1 MATILDIDLTNSPF
15 NSYDFFSNKKIA
27 AGTVET
33 EDMKKGQHKT
43 TVEMVDINAYD
54 YGIIDVG
61 MVQFD
66 DTLPYTK
73 KVETAQLRIEYYK
86 TELEDAKSWVDAL
99 QSEINKVNSELAE
112 YKDQYEEAKK
122 QDPHSDLTKNLKQ
135 IIKNCKEDLND
146 LNTDYSKYKKITQT
160 HPKLIKAYT
169 KFLND
174 LIKYGGKKT
183 ITRIEEFGS
192 TEEAEQVDLDNLDI
206 NQAPGMAISG
216 AITEAVTQYLEVTI
230 QSLIA
235 GGASNLMNNL
245 GINQETLGI
254 AKSILNLMDSALF
267 NITGIIKMFPKN
279 IQMLPSAKVAIGS
292 ICTSLKDIYI
302 AIYNDLENEYYETIN
317 DAITNLPSM
326 QEVLKD
332 ALNLLMNTIW
342 IMINEQ
348 CIKYTG
354 HTLPELYYMCSDYIH
369 KYKAWKEARKEKKRR
384 KKEKKEQ
391 EKREKEKEKET
402 GIQHSSGNTV
412 STKINVDIDPDI
424 IKQSLMDELARAS
437 DLIYNS
443 FIIIQIKDSI
453 DEIKMLISQFNNV
466 DLDVLS
472 EGIDSFEDFMNM
484 LIEMGIDSDG
494 AVISL
499 EKAIQDGINQ
509 FSGNLTSL
517 QNQIKEQAISSGL
530 NIASDIVSNTKISKE
545 IKTEHLYDFTN
556 DLNTFTMTLNIY
568 ADPTT
573 KKAKKQLTKVLS
585 NAHQKDGTKIFDSSS
600 VLSIINAID
609 EGYVMRKDQTI
620 ELLEFTFKIHFEL
633 EGFNKT
639 LSEQINAI
647 DEANRIAQ
655 DAAKKKEADEA
666 ISKFEL
672 GIVEEEYTGDPT
684 KATKRPTFQLV
695 HELFSILKEIFP
707 QLKVILKLIRNYKI
721 NKAKVEANASGNLLG
736 MVKVIAAINK
746 LFKKAHKS
754 KTNFYTVRSLKLYD
768 YITNSITSI
777 GTNVEINIGIPD
789 TRKLYLYLK
798 NAKSNYEI
806 IKQDLPTILYI
817 DQDAITEQRNVMK
830 KDLDKAGNYFND
842 ASLFV
847 QYPDSKYQDGTLL
860 GLDKVED
867 ADTEIYYSDSS
878 LPLYGSQILRCYG
891 KDYDLYT

>member
-1 MATILDIDLTNSPF
+1 MATILDIDLTNSPGS
-15 NSYDFFSNKKIA
+15 SYDFFSNKKMS

-33 EDMKKGQHKT
+33 VDMKQGQHKT

-61 MVQFD
+61 IVQFD

-73 KVETAQLRIEYYK
+73 KVETAQVRIEYYK
-86 TELEDAKSWVDAL
+86 TELKDAESWVNAL
-99 QSEINKVNSELAE
+99 QTEINKVNSELTE
-112 YKDQYEEAKK
+112 YQDQYEEAKK
-122 QDPHSDLTKNLKQ
+122 QDPHSALTTNLKQ
-135 IIKNCKEDLND
+135 IVKNYKEQLND
-146 LNTDYSKYKKITQT
+146 LNTEFSKYKKITQT

-169 KFLND
+169 NFFND
-174 LIKYGGKKT
+174 LTKYGEKKA
-183 ITRIEEFGS
+183 ITRVDEFGNV
-192 TEEAEQVDLDNLDI
+192 EEAEQVDLDNLDI

-216 AITEAVTQYLEVTI
+216 AITDAVTQYLEVTI

-235 GGASNLMNNL
+235 GGASNLMNSL
-245 GINQETLGI
+245 GINQETLGM
-254 AKSILNLMDSALF
+254 AQSILNLMDSTLF

-279 IQMLPSAKVAIGS
+279 IQMVPSAKIAMSS
-292 ICTSLKDIYI
+292 ICTSLKDMYQAIYI
-302 AIYNDLENEYYETIN
+302 DLENQYYETIN
-317 DAITNLPSM
+317 DAITNLPTM
-326 QEVLKD
+326 QEALKD
-332 ALNLLMNTIW
+332 AQVLLMNTIW
-342 IMINEQ
+342 VMINEQ
-348 CIKYTG
+348 CVKYTG
-354 HTLPELYYMCSDYIH
+354 YTLPELYYMCSDYIH
-369 KYKAWKEARKEKKRR
+369 KYKAWKEARKEQKRR
-384 KKEKKEQ
+384 KKEKEEQ
-391 EKREKEKEKET
+391 EKET
-402 GIQHSSGNTV
+402 GIQHSSGGTI
-412 STKINVDIDPDI
+412 SSKINVDVDPDI

-453 DEIKMLISQFNNV
+453 DEIKMLIDQFNNV

-472 EGIDSFEDFMNM
+472 DGIDSFEDFMDM
-484 LIEMGIDSDG
+484 LVEMGLDSDG

-517 QNQIKEQAISSGL
+517 QNQIEAQAISSGL
-530 NIASDIVSNTKISKE
+530 RIASDIASNTTISTE
-545 IKTEHLYDFTN
+545 IKAEHLYDFTN

-585 NAHQKDGTKIFDSSS
+585 NAHQKDGTKIFDASS

-633 EGFNKT
+633 DGFNKT
-639 LSEQINAI
+639 LQEQKDAI

-655 DAAKKKEADEA
+655 ETAKKKEAEEA

-684 KATKRPTFQLV
+684 KATQRPTFQLV

-736 MVKVIAAINK
+736 MIKVIAAINK

-777 GTNVEINIGIPD
+777 GTNIEINIGIPD

-798 NAKSNYEI
+798 NTKSNYEI

-817 DQDAITEQRNVMK
+817 DQDAITEQRNAMK
-830 KDLDKAGNYFND
+830 KDLDKAGNYFDD

>member
-1 MATILDIDLTNSPF
+1 MATILDIDLTNSPG
-15 NSYDFFSNKKIA
+15 NSYDFFSNKKMS

-61 MVQFD
+61 IVQFD
-66 DTLPYTK
+66 DTLPYSK
-73 KVETAQLRIEYYK
+73 KVETSKLRIEYYK
-86 TELEDAKSWVDAL
+86 TELKDAESWVNAL
-99 QSEINKVNSELAE
+99 QTEINKVNSELTE
-112 YKDQYEEAKK
+112 YQDQYEEAKK
-122 QDPHSDLTKNLKQ
+122 QDPHSALTTNLKQ
-135 IIKNCKEDLND
+135 IVKNYKEQLND
-146 LNTDYSKYKKITQT
+146 LNIEFSKYKKITQT

-169 KFLND
+169 NFYND
-174 LIKYGGKKT
+174 LTKYGEKKA
-183 ITRIEEFGS
+183 ITRVDEFGNV
-192 TEEAEQVDLDNLDI
+192 EEAEKVDLDNLDI
-206 NQAPGMAISG
+206 NQAPGMEISG
-216 AITEAVTQYLEVTI
+216 AITDAVTQYLEVTI

-245 GINQETLGI
+245 GINQETLGM
-254 AKSILNLMDSALF
+254 AQSILNLMDSTLF

-279 IQMLPSAKVAIGS
+279 IQMLPSAKIAIGS
-292 ICTSLKDIYI
+292 ICTSLKDMYI

-317 DAITNLPSM
+317 DAITNLPSI

-332 ALNLLMNTIW
+332 AQELLMNTIW
-342 IMINEQ
+342 VMINEQ

-354 HTLPELYYMCSDYIH
+354 YTLPELYYMCSDYIH
-369 KYKAWKEARKEKKRR
+369 KYKAWKEARKEQKRR
-384 KKEKKEQ
+384 KKEQEEQ
-391 EKREKEKEKET
+391 EKET
-402 GIQHSSGNTV
+402 GIQHSSGGTV
-412 STKINVDIDPDI
+412 SSKINVDVDPDI
-424 IKQSLMDELARAS
+424 IKQSLMDELSHAS

-466 DLDVLS
+466 DLDVLTD
-472 EGIDSFEDFMNM
+472 GIDSFEDFMDM
-484 LIEMGIDSDG
+484 LVEMGLDSDG

-517 QNQIKEQAISSGL
+517 QNQIKAQAISSGL
-530 NIASDIVSNTKISKE
+530 HIAADIVSNTTVSTERKA
-545 IKTEHLYDFTN
+545 EHLYDFTN

-633 EGFNKT
+633 DGFNKT
-639 LSEQINAI
+639 LNEQINAI

-655 DAAKKKEADEA
+655 ETAKKKEAEEA

-736 MVKVIAAINK
+736 MIKVIAAINK

-806 IKQDLPTILYI
+806 IKQGLPTILYI
-817 DQDAITEQRNVMK
+817 DQDAITEQRNAMK
-830 KDLDKAGNYFND
+830 KDLDKAGNYFDD

-847 QYPDSKYQDGTLL
+847 QYPDPKYQDGTLL

>member
-61 MVQFD
+61 IVQFD
-66 DTLPYTK
+66 DTLPYSK
-73 KVETAQLRIEYYK
+73 KVETSKLRIEYYK
-86 TELEDAKSWVDAL
+86 TELKDAESWVNAL
-99 QSEINKVNSELAE
+99 QTEINKVNSELTE
-112 YKDQYEEAKK
+112 YQDQYEEAKK
-122 QDPHSDLTKNLKQ
+122 QDPHSALTTNLKQ
-135 IIKNCKEDLND
+135 IVKNYKEQLND
-146 LNTDYSKYKKITQT
+146 LNTEFLKYKKITQT

-169 KFLND
+169 NFYND
-174 LIKYGGKKT
+174 LTKYGEKKA
-183 ITRIEEFGS
+183 ITRVDEFGNV
-192 TEEAEQVDLDNLDI
+192 EEAEKVDLDNLDI
-206 NQAPGMAISG
+206 NQAPGMEISG
-216 AITEAVTQYLEVTI
+216 AITDAVTQYLEVTI

-245 GINQETLGI
+245 GINQETLGM
-254 AKSILNLMDSALF
+254 AQSILNLMDSTLF

-279 IQMLPSAKVAIGS
+279 IQMLPSAKIAIGS
-292 ICTSLKDIYI
+292 ICTSLKDMYI

-317 DAITNLPSM
+317 DAITNLPSI

-332 ALNLLMNTIW
+332 AQELLMNTIW
-342 IMINEQ
+342 VMINEQ

-354 HTLPELYYMCSDYIH
+354 YTLPELYYMCSDYIH
-369 KYKAWKEARKEKKRR
+369 KYKAWKEARKEQKRR
-384 KKEKKEQ
+384 KKEQEEQ
-391 EKREKEKEKET
+391 EKET
-402 GIQHSSGNTV
+402 GIQHSSGGTV
-412 STKINVDIDPDI
+412 SSKINVDVDPDI
-424 IKQSLMDELARAS
+424 IKQSLMDELSRAS

-466 DLDVLS
+466 DLDVLTD
-472 EGIDSFEDFMNM
+472 GIDSFEDFMDM
-484 LIEMGIDSDG
+484 LVEMGLDSDG

-517 QNQIKEQAISSGL
+517 QNQIEAQAISSGL
-530 NIASDIVSNTKISKE
+530 HIAADVVSNTTVSTE
-545 IKTEHLYDFTN
+545 IKAEHLYDFTN

-633 EGFNKT
+633 DGFNKT
-639 LSEQINAI
+639 LNEQINAI

-655 DAAKKKEADEA
+655 ETAKKKEAEEA

-736 MVKVIAAINK
+736 MIKVIAAINK

-817 DQDAITEQRNVMK
+817 DQDAITEQRNAMK
-830 KDLDKAGNYFND
+830 KDLDKAGNYFDD

>member
-1 MATILDIDLTNSPF
+1 MATILDIDLTNSPG
-15 NSYDFFSNKKIA
+15 NSYDFFSNKKMS

-61 MVQFD
+61 IVQFD
-66 DTLPYTK
+66 DTLPYAK

-86 TELEDAKSWVDAL
+86 TELKDAESWVNAL
-99 QSEINKVNSELAE
+99 QTEINKVNSELTE
-112 YKDQYEEAKK
+112 YQDQYEEAKK
-122 QDPHSDLTKNLKQ
+122 QVPHSALTTNLKQ
-135 IIKNCKEDLND
+135 IIKNYKEQLTD
-146 LNTDYSKYKKITQT
+146 LNTEFSKYKKITQT

-169 KFLND
+169 NFYND
-174 LIKYGGKKT
+174 LTKYGEKKA
-183 ITRIEEFGS
+183 ITKVDEFGNV
-192 TEEAEQVDLDNLDI
+192 EEAEQVDLDNLDI
-206 NQAPGMAISG
+206 NQAPGMEISG
-216 AITEAVTQYLEVTI
+216 AITDAVTQYLEVTI

-245 GINQETLGI
+245 GINQETLGM
-254 AKSILNLMDSALF
+254 AQSILNLMDSTLF

-279 IQMLPSAKVAIGS
+279 IQMLPSAKIAIGS
-292 ICTSLKDIYI
+292 ICTSLKDMYI

-326 QEVLKD
+326 QEALKD
-332 ALNLLMNTIW
+332 AQVLLMNTIW
-342 IMINEQ
+342 VMINEQ

-354 HTLPELYYMCSDYIH
+354 YTLPELYYMCSDYIH
-369 KYKAWKEARKEKKRR
+369 KYKAWKEARKEQKRR
-384 KKEKKEQ
+384 KKEQEEQ
-391 EKREKEKEKET
+391 EKET
-402 GIQHSSGNTV
+402 GIQHSSGSTV
-412 STKINVDIDPDI
+412 SSKINVDVDPDI
-424 IKQSLMDELARAS
+424 IKQSLMDELSRAS

-466 DLDVLS
+466 DLDVLTD
-472 EGIDSFEDFMNM
+472 GIDSFEDFMDM
-484 LIEMGIDSDG
+484 LVEMGLDSDG

-517 QNQIKEQAISSGL
+517 QNQIEAQAISSGL
-530 NIASDIVSNTKISKE
+530 HIASDVVSNTTVSTE
-545 IKTEHLYDFTN
+545 IKAEHLYDFTN
-556 DLNTFTMTLNIY
+556 NLNTFTMTLNIY

-633 EGFNKT
+633 DGFNKT
-639 LSEQINAI
+639 LSEQKNAI

-655 DAAKKKEADEA
+655 ETAKKKEAEEA

-736 MVKVIAAINK
+736 MIKVIAAINK

-798 NAKSNYEI
+798 NTKSNYEI
-806 IKQDLPTILYI
+806 IKQNLPTILYI
-817 DQDAITEQRNVMK
+817 DQDAITEQRNAMK
-830 KDLDKAGNYFND
+830 KDLDKAGNYFDD

>member
-1 MATILDIDLTNSPF
+1 MATILDIDLTNSPV
-15 NSYDFFSNKKIA
+15 NSYDFFSNKKMS

-61 MVQFD
+61 IVQFD
-66 DTLPYTK
+66 DTLPYSK

-86 TELEDAKSWVDAL
+86 TELKDAESWVNAL
-99 QSEINKVNSELAE
+99 QTEINKVNSELTE
-112 YKDQYEEAKK
+112 YQDQYEEAKK
-122 QDPHSDLTKNLKQ
+122 QDPHSALTTNLKQ
-135 IIKNCKEDLND
+135 IVKNYKEQLND
-146 LNTDYSKYKKITQT
+146 LNTEFSKYKKITQT

-169 KFLND
+169 NFYND
-174 LIKYGGKKT
+174 LTKYGEKKA
-183 ITRIEEFGS
+183 ITRVDEFGNV
-192 TEEAEQVDLDNLDI
+192 EEAEKVDLDNLDI
-206 NQAPGMAISG
+206 NQAPGMEISG
-216 AITEAVTQYLEVTI
+216 AITDAVTQYLEVTI

-245 GINQETLGI
+245 GINQETLGM
-254 AKSILNLMDSALF
+254 AQSILNLMDSTLF

-279 IQMLPSAKVAIGS
+279 IQMLPSAKIAIGS
-292 ICTSLKDIYI
+292 ICTSLKDMYI

-317 DAITNLPSM
+317 DAITNLPSI

-332 ALNLLMNTIW
+332 AQELLMNTIW
-342 IMINEQ
+342 VMINEQ

-354 HTLPELYYMCSDYIH
+354 YTLPELYYMCSDYIH
-369 KYKAWKEARKEKKRR
+369 KYKAWKEARKEQKRR
-384 KKEKKEQ
+384 KKEQEEQ
-391 EKREKEKEKET
+391 EKET
-402 GIQHSSGNTV
+402 GIQHSSGGTV
-412 STKINVDIDPDI
+412 SSKINVDVDPDI
-424 IKQSLMDELARAS
+424 IKQSLMDELSRAS

-484 LIEMGIDSDG
+484 LVEMGLDSDG

-517 QNQIKEQAISSGL
+517 QNQIEAQAISSGL
-530 NIASDIVSNTKISKE
+530 HIAADVVSNTTVSTE
-545 IKTEHLYDFTN
+545 IKAEHLYDFTN

-633 EGFNKT
+633 DGFNKT
-639 LSEQINAI
+639 LNEQINAI

-655 DAAKKKEADEA
+655 ETAKKKEAEEA

-736 MVKVIAAINK
+736 MIKVIAAINK

-817 DQDAITEQRNVMK
+817 DQDAITEQRNAMK
-830 KDLDKAGNYFND
+830 KDLDKAGNYFDD

>member
-1 MATILDIDLTNSPF
+1 MATILDIDLTNSPG
-15 NSYDFFSNKKIA
+15 NSYNFFSNKKMS

-61 MVQFD
+61 IVQFD
-66 DTLPYTK
+66 DTLPYSK
-73 KVETAQLRIEYYK
+73 KVETAKLRIEYYK
-86 TELEDAKSWVDAL
+86 TELKNAESWVNAL
-99 QSEINKVNSELAE
+99 QTEINKVNSELTE
-112 YKDQYEEAKK
+112 YQDQYEEAKK
-122 QDPHSDLTKNLKQ
+122 QDPHSALTTNLKQ
-135 IIKNCKEDLND
+135 IVKNYKEQLND
-146 LNTDYSKYKKITQT
+146 LNIEFSKYKKITQT

-169 KFLND
+169 NFYND
-174 LIKYGGKKT
+174 LTKYGEKKA
-183 ITRIEEFGS
+183 ITKVDEFGNV
-192 TEEAEQVDLDNLDI
+192 EEAEQVDLDNLDI
-206 NQAPGMAISG
+206 SQAPGMEISG
-216 AITEAVTQYLEVTI
+216 AITDAVTQYLEVTI

-245 GINQETLGI
+245 GINQETLGM
-254 AKSILNLMDSALF
+254 AQSILNLMDSTLF

-279 IQMLPSAKVAIGS
+279 IQMLPSAKIAIGS
-292 ICTSLKDIYI
+292 ICTSLKDMYI

-317 DAITNLPSM
+317 DAITNLPSI

-332 ALNLLMNTIW
+332 AQELLMNTIW
-342 IMINEQ
+342 VMINEQ

-354 HTLPELYYMCSDYIH
+354 YTLPELYYMCSDYIH
-369 KYKAWKEARKEKKRR
+369 KYKAWKEARKEQKRR
-384 KKEKKEQ
+384 KKEQEEQ
-391 EKREKEKEKET
+391 EKET
-402 GIQHSSGNTV
+402 GIQHSSGGTV
-412 STKINVDIDPDI
+412 STKINVDVDPDI
-424 IKQSLMDELARAS
+424 IKQSLMDELSRAS

-466 DLDVLS
+466 DLDVLTD
-472 EGIDSFEDFMNM
+472 GIDSFEDFMDM
-484 LIEMGIDSDG
+484 LVEMGLDSDG

-517 QNQIKEQAISSGL
+517 QNQIEAQAISSGL
-530 NIASDIVSNTKISKE
+530 HIAADVVSNTAVSTE
-545 IKTEHLYDFTN
+545 IKAEHLYDFTN

-633 EGFNKT
+633 DGFNKT

-655 DAAKKKEADEA
+655 ETAKKKEAEEA

-736 MVKVIAAINK
+736 MIKVIAAINK

-817 DQDAITEQRNVMK
+817 DQDAITEQRNAMK
-830 KDLDKAGNYFND
+830 KDLDKAGNYFDD

>member
-1 MATILDIDLTNSPF
+1 MATILDIDLTNSPG
-15 NSYDFFSNKKIA
+15 NSYDFFSNKKMS

-43 TVEMVDINAYD
+43 TVKMVDINAYD

-61 MVQFD
+61 IVQFD
-66 DTLPYTK
+66 DTLPYSK
-73 KVETAQLRIEYYK
+73 KVETSKLRIEYYK
-86 TELEDAKSWVDAL
+86 TELKDAESWVNAL
-99 QSEINKVNSELAE
+99 QTEVNKVNSELTE
-112 YKDQYEEAKK
+112 YQDQYEEAKK
-122 QDPHSDLTKNLKQ
+122 QDPHSALTTNLKQ
-135 IIKNCKEDLND
+135 IVKNYKEQLND
-146 LNTDYSKYKKITQT
+146 LNTEFSKYKKITQT

-169 KFLND
+169 NFYND
-174 LIKYGGKKT
+174 LTKYGEKKA
-183 ITRIEEFGS
+183 ITRVDEFGNV
-192 TEEAEQVDLDNLDI
+192 EEAEKVDLDNLDI
-206 NQAPGMAISG
+206 NQAPGMEISG
-216 AITEAVTQYLEVTI
+216 AITDAVTQYLEVTI

-245 GINQETLGI
+245 GINQETLGM
-254 AKSILNLMDSALF
+254 AQSILNLMDSTLF

-279 IQMLPSAKVAIGS
+279 IQMLPSAKIAIGS
-292 ICTSLKDIYI
+292 ICTSLKDMYI

-332 ALNLLMNTIW
+332 AQVLLMNTIW
-342 IMINEQ
+342 VMINEQ

-354 HTLPELYYMCSDYIH
+354 YTLPELYYMCSDYIH
-369 KYKAWKEARKEKKRR
+369 KYKAWKEARKEQKRR
-384 KKEKKEQ
+384 KKEQEEQ
-391 EKREKEKEKET
+391 EKET
-402 GIQHSSGNTV
+402 GIQHSSGGTV
-412 STKINVDIDPDI
+412 SSKINVDVDPDI
-424 IKQSLMDELARAS
+424 IKQSLMDELSRAS

-466 DLDVLS
+466 DLDVLTD
-472 EGIDSFEDFMNM
+472 GIDSFEDFMDM
-484 LIEMGIDSDG
+484 LVEMGLDSDG

-517 QNQIKEQAISSGL
+517 QNQIEAQAISSGL
-530 NIASDIVSNTKISKE
+530 HIAADVVSNTTVSTEMKA
-545 IKTEHLYDFTN
+545 EHLYDFTN

-633 EGFNKT
+633 DGFNKT
-639 LSEQINAI
+639 LNEQINAI

-655 DAAKKKEADEA
+655 ETAKKKEAEEA

-736 MVKVIAAINK
+736 MIKVIAAINK

-817 DQDAITEQRNVMK
+817 DQDAITEQRNAMK
-830 KDLDKAGNYFND
+830 KDLDKAGNYFDD

>member
-1 MATILDIDLTNSPF
+1 MATILDIDLTNSPG
-15 NSYDFFSNKKIA
+15 NSYDFFSNKKMS

-61 MVQFD
+61 IVQFD
-66 DTLPYTK
+66 DTLPYSK

-86 TELEDAKSWVDAL
+86 TELKDAESWVNAL
-99 QSEINKVNSELAE
+99 QTEINKVNSELTE
-112 YKDQYEEAKK
+112 YQDQYEEAKK
-122 QDPHSDLTKNLKQ
+122 QDPHSALTTNLKQ
-135 IIKNCKEDLND
+135 IVKNYKEQLND
-146 LNTDYSKYKKITQT
+146 LNTEFSKYKKITQT

-169 KFLND
+169 NFYND
-174 LIKYGGKKT
+174 LTKYGEKKA
-183 ITRIEEFGS
+183 ITRVDEFGNV
-192 TEEAEQVDLDNLDI
+192 EEAEKVDLDNLDI
-206 NQAPGMAISG
+206 NQAPGMEISG
-216 AITEAVTQYLEVTI
+216 AITDAVTQYLEVTI

-245 GINQETLGI
+245 GINQETLGM
-254 AKSILNLMDSALF
+254 AQSILNLMDSALF

-279 IQMLPSAKVAIGS
+279 IQMLPSAKIAIGS
-292 ICTSLKDIYI
+292 ICTSLKDMYI

-317 DAITNLPSM
+317 DAITNLPSI

-332 ALNLLMNTIW
+332 AQELLMNTIW
-342 IMINEQ
+342 VMINEQ

-354 HTLPELYYMCSDYIH
+354 YTLPELYYMCSDYIH
-369 KYKAWKEARKEKKRR
+369 KYKAWKEARKEQKRR
-384 KKEKKEQ
+384 KKEQEEQ
-391 EKREKEKEKET
+391 EKET
-402 GIQHSSGNTV
+402 GIQHSSGGTV
-412 STKINVDIDPDI
+412 SSKINVDVDPDI
-424 IKQSLMDELARAS
+424 IKQSLMDELSRAS

-472 EGIDSFEDFMNM
+472 DGIDSFEDFMDM
-484 LIEMGIDSDG
+484 LVEMGLDSDG

-517 QNQIKEQAISSGL
+517 QNQIEAQAISSGL
-530 NIASDIVSNTKISKE
+530 HIAADVVSNTTVSTERKA
-545 IKTEHLYDFTN
+545 EHLYDFTN

-633 EGFNKT
+633 DGFNKT
-639 LSEQINAI
+639 LNEQINAI

-655 DAAKKKEADEA
+655 ETAKKKEAEEA

-736 MVKVIAAINK
+736 MIKVIAAINK

-817 DQDAITEQRNVMK
+817 DQDAITEQRNAMK
-830 KDLDKAGNYFND
+830 KDLDKAGNYFDD

>member
-1 MATILDIDLTNSPF
+1 MATILDIDLTNSPG
-15 NSYDFFSNKKIA
+15 NSYDFFSNKKMS

-61 MVQFD
+61 IVQFD

-86 TELEDAKSWVDAL
+86 TELKDAESWVKAL
-99 QSEINKVNSELAE
+99 QTEINKVNSELTE
-112 YKDQYEEAKK
+112 YQNQYEEAKK
-122 QDPHSDLTKNLKQ
+122 QDPHSALTTNLKQ
-135 IIKNCKEDLND
+135 IVKNYKEQLND
-146 LNTDYSKYKKITQT
+146 LNTEFSKYKKITQT

-169 KFLND
+169 NFYND
-174 LIKYGGKKT
+174 LTKYGEKKA
-183 ITRIEEFGS
+183 ITKVDEFGNV
-192 TEEAEQVDLDNLDI
+192 EEAEQVDLDNLDI
-206 NQAPGMAISG
+206 NQTPGMAISG
-216 AITEAVTQYLEVTI
+216 AITDAVTQYLEVTI

-245 GINQETLGI
+245 GINQETLGM
-254 AKSILNLMDSALF
+254 AQSILNLMDSTLF

-279 IQMLPSAKVAIGS
+279 IQMVPSAKIAMGS
-292 ICTSLKDIYI
+292 ICTSLKDMYQAIYI
-302 AIYNDLENEYYETIN
+302 DLENQYYETIN

-326 QEVLKD
+326 QEALKD
-332 ALNLLMNTIW
+332 AQVLLMNTIW
-342 IMINEQ
+342 TMINEQ
-348 CIKYTG
+348 CVKYTG
-354 HTLPELYYMCSDYIH
+354 YTLPELYYMCSDYIH
-369 KYKAWKEARKEKKRR
+369 KYKAWKEARKEQKRR
-384 KKEKKEQ
+384 KKEQEEQ
-391 EKREKEKEKET
+391 EKET
-402 GIQHSSGNTV
+402 GIQHSSGGTV
-412 STKINVDIDPDI
+412 SSKINVDVDPDI
-424 IKQSLMDELARAS
+424 IKQSLMDELSRAS

-466 DLDVLS
+466 DLDVLTD
-472 EGIDSFEDFMNM
+472 GIDSFEDFMDM
-484 LIEMGIDSDG
+484 LVEMGLDSDG

-509 FSGNLTSL
+509 FSGNLASL
-517 QNQIKEQAISSGL
+517 QNQIEAQAISSGL
-530 NIASDIVSNTKISKE
+530 HIASDIASNTTISAE
-545 IKTEHLYDFTN
+545 IKAEHLYDFMN

-633 EGFNKT
+633 DGFNKT
-639 LSEQINAI
+639 LNEQINAI

-655 DAAKKKEADEA
+655 EAAKKKEVDDA

-817 DQDAITEQRNVMK
+817 DQDAIAEQRNVMK
-830 KDLDKAGNYFND
+830 KDLDKAGNYFDD

>member
-1 MATILDIDLTNSPF
+1 MATILDIDLTNSHG
-15 NSYDFFSNKKIA
+15 NSYEFFSNKKMS

-61 MVQFD
+61 IVQFD

-73 KVETAQLRIEYYK
+73 KVETAKLRIEYYK
-86 TELEDAKSWVDAL
+86 TELKDAESWVNAL
-99 QSEINKVNSELAE
+99 QTEINKVNSELTE
-112 YKDQYEEAKK
+112 YQDQYEEAKK
-122 QDPHSDLTKNLKQ
+122 QDPHSALTTNLKQ
-135 IIKNCKEDLND
+135 IIKNYKEQLND
-146 LNTDYSKYKKITQT
+146 LNTEFSKYKKITQT

-169 KFLND
+169 NFYND
-174 LIKYGGKKT
+174 LTKYGEKKA
-183 ITRIEEFGS
+183 ITKVDEFGNV
-192 TEEAEQVDLDNLDI
+192 EEAEQVDLDNLDI

-216 AITEAVTQYLEVTI
+216 AITDAVTQYLEVTI

-245 GINQETLGI
+245 GINQETLGM
-254 AKSILNLMDSALF
+254 AQSILNLMDSTLF

-292 ICTSLKDIYI
+292 ICTSLKDMYI

-332 ALNLLMNTIW
+332 AQELLMNTIW
-342 IMINEQ
+342 VMINEQ

-354 HTLPELYYMCSDYIH
+354 YTLPELYYMCSDYIH
-369 KYKAWKEARKEKKRR
+369 KYKAWKEARKEQKRR
-384 KKEKKEQ
+384 KKEQEEQ
-391 EKREKEKEKET
+391 EKET
-402 GIQHSSGNTV
+402 GIQHSSGGTI
-412 STKINVDIDPDI
+412 SSKINVDVDPDI
-424 IKQSLMDELARAS
+424 IKQSLMDELSRAS

-472 EGIDSFEDFMNM
+472 DGIDSFEDFMDM
-484 LIEMGIDSDG
+484 LVEMGLDSDG

-517 QNQIKEQAISSGL
+517 QNQIEAQAISSGL
-530 NIASDIVSNTKISKE
+530 HIAADIASNTTISAE
-545 IKTEHLYDFTN
+545 IKAEHLYDFTN

-633 EGFNKT
+633 DGFNKT
-639 LSEQINAI
+639 LNEQINAI

-655 DAAKKKEADEA
+655 EAAKKKEAEEA

-721 NKAKVEANASGNLLG
+721 NKAKVEANSSGNLLG

-746 LFKKAHKS
+746 LFKKANKS

-798 NAKSNYEI
+798 NVKSNYEI

-817 DQDAITEQRNVMK
+817 DQDAITEQRNAMK
-830 KDLDKAGNYFND
+830 KDLDKAGNYFDD

>member
-1 MATILDIDLTNSPF
+1 MATILDIDLTNSPG
-15 NSYDFFSNKKIA
+15 NSYDFFSNKKMY

-61 MVQFD
+61 IVQFD
-66 DTLPYTK
+66 DTLPYSK
-73 KVETAQLRIEYYK
+73 KVETSKLRIEYYK
-86 TELEDAKSWVDAL
+86 TELKDAESWVNAL
-99 QSEINKVNSELAE
+99 QTEINKVNSELTE
-112 YKDQYEEAKK
+112 YQDQYEEAKK
-122 QDPHSDLTKNLKQ
+122 QDPHSALTTNLKQ
-135 IIKNCKEDLND
+135 IVKNYKEQLND
-146 LNTDYSKYKKITQT
+146 LNTEFSKYKKITQT

-169 KFLND
+169 NFYND
-174 LIKYGGKKT
+174 LTKYGEKKA
-183 ITRIEEFGS
+183 ITRVDEFGNV
-192 TEEAEQVDLDNLDI
+192 EEAEKVDLDNLDI
-206 NQAPGMAISG
+206 NQAPGMEISG
-216 AITEAVTQYLEVTI
+216 AITDAVTQYLEVTI

-245 GINQETLGI
+245 GINQETLGM
-254 AKSILNLMDSALF
+254 AQSILNLMDSTLF

-279 IQMLPSAKVAIGS
+279 IQMLPSAKIAIGS
-292 ICTSLKDIYI
+292 ICTSLKDMYI

-332 ALNLLMNTIW
+332 AQVLLMNTIW
-342 IMINEQ
+342 VMINEQ

-354 HTLPELYYMCSDYIH
+354 YTLPELYYMCSDYIH
-369 KYKAWKEARKEKKRR
+369 KYKAWKEARKEQKRR
-384 KKEKKEQ
+384 KKEQEEQ
-391 EKREKEKEKET
+391 EKET
-402 GIQHSSGNTV
+402 GIQHSSGGTV
-412 STKINVDIDPDI
+412 STKINVDVDPDI
-424 IKQSLMDELARAS
+424 IKQSLMDELSRAS

-466 DLDVLS
+466 DLDVLTD
-472 EGIDSFEDFMNM
+472 GIDSFEDFMDM
-484 LIEMGIDSDG
+484 LVEMGLDSDG

-517 QNQIKEQAISSGL
+517 QNQIEAQAISSGL
-530 NIASDIVSNTKISKE
+530 HIAADVVSNTTVSTE
-545 IKTEHLYDFTN
+545 IKAEHLYDFTN

-633 EGFNKT
+633 DGFNKT
-639 LSEQINAI
+639 LNEQINAI

-655 DAAKKKEADEA
+655 ETAKKKEAEEA

-736 MVKVIAAINK
+736 MIKVIAAINK

-806 IKQDLPTILYI
+806 IKQGLPTILYI
-817 DQDAITEQRNVMK
+817 DQDAITEQRNAMK
-830 KDLDKAGNYFND
+830 KDLDKAGNYFDD

>member
-1 MATILDIDLTNSPF
+1 MATILDIDLTNSPS
-15 NSYDFFSNKKIA
+15 NSYDFLSNKKMS
-27 AGTVET
+27 AGTIET

-61 MVQFD
+61 IAQFD
-66 DTLPYTK
+66 DTLPYSK
-73 KVETAQLRIEYYK
+73 KVETAKLRIEYYK
-86 TELEDAKSWVDAL
+86 TELKDAESWVNAL
-99 QSEINKVNSELAE
+99 QAEINKVNSELTE
-112 YKDQYEEAKK
+112 YQDQYEEAKK
-122 QDPHSDLTKNLKQ
+122 QDPHSTLTTNLKQ
-135 IIKNCKEDLND
+135 IVNNYKEQLND
-146 LNTDYSKYKKITQT
+146 LNTEFSKYKKITQT

-169 KFLND
+169 NFYND
-174 LIKYGGKKT
+174 LTKYGEKKA
-183 ITRIEEFGS
+183 ITRVDEFGNV
-192 TEEAEQVDLDNLDI
+192 EEAEKVDLDNLDI
-206 NQAPGMAISG
+206 NQAPGMEISG
-216 AITEAVTQYLEVTI
+216 AITDAVTQYLEVTI

-245 GINQETLGI
+245 GINQETLGM
-254 AKSILNLMDSALF
+254 AQSILNLMDSTLF

-279 IQMLPSAKVAIGS
+279 IQMLPSAKIAIGN
-292 ICTSLKDIYI
+292 ICTSLKDMYI

-317 DAITNLPSM
+317 DAITNLPSS

-332 ALNLLMNTIW
+332 AQELLMNTIW
-342 IMINEQ
+342 VMINEQ

-354 HTLPELYYMCSDYIH
+354 YTLPELYYMCSDYIH

-384 KKEKKEQ
+384 KKEQEEQ
-391 EKREKEKEKET
+391 EKET
-402 GIQHSSGNTV
+402 GIQHSSGSTV
-412 STKINVDIDPDI
+412 STKINVDVDPDI
-424 IKQSLMDELARAS
+424 IKQSLMDELSRAS

-466 DLDVLS
+466 DLDVLTD
-472 EGIDSFEDFMNM
+472 GIDSFEDFMNM
-484 LIEMGIDSDG
+484 LVEMGLDSDG

-517 QNQIKEQAISSGL
+517 QNQIEAQAISSGL
-530 NIASDIVSNTKISKE
+530 HIAADVVSNTTVSTERKV
-545 IKTEHLYDFTN
+545 EHLYDFTN

-609 EGYVMRKDQTI
+609 EGYLMRKDQTI

-633 EGFNKT
+633 DGFNKT
-639 LSEQINAI
+639 LNEQINAI

-655 DAAKKKEADEA
+655 ETVKKKEAEEA

-736 MVKVIAAINK
+736 MIRVIAAINK
-746 LFKKAHKS
+746 LFKKANKS

-777 GTNVEINIGIPD
+777 GTNVEINIGISD

-817 DQDAITEQRNVMK
+817 DQDAITEQRNAMK
-830 KDLDKAGNYFND
+830 KDLDKAGNYFDD

-847 QYPDSKYQDGTLL
+847 QYPDPKYQDGTLL

>member
-1 MATILDIDLTNSPF
+1 MATILDIDLTNSPG
-15 NSYDFFSNKKIA
+15 NSYDFFSNKKMS

-33 EDMKKGQHKT
+33 EDIKKGQHKT

-61 MVQFD
+61 IVQFD
-66 DTLPYTK
+66 DTLPYSK

-86 TELEDAKSWVDAL
+86 TELKDAESWVNAL
-99 QSEINKVNSELAE
+99 QTEINKVNSELTE
-112 YKDQYEEAKK
+112 YQDQYEEAKK
-122 QDPHSDLTKNLKQ
+122 QDPHSALTTNIKQ
-135 IIKNCKEDLND
+135 IVKNYKEQLND
-146 LNTDYSKYKKITQT
+146 LNTEFSKYKKITQT

-169 KFLND
+169 NFYND
-174 LIKYGGKKT
+174 LTKYGEKKA
-183 ITRIEEFGS
+183 ITKVDEFGNV
-192 TEEAEQVDLDNLDI
+192 EEAEKVDLDNLDI
-206 NQAPGMAISG
+206 NQAPGMEISG
-216 AITEAVTQYLEVTI
+216 AITDAVTQYLEVTI

-245 GINQETLGI
+245 GINQETLGM
-254 AKSILNLMDSALF
+254 AQSILNLMDSTLF

-279 IQMLPSAKVAIGS
+279 IQMLPSAKIAIGS
-292 ICTSLKDIYI
+292 ICTSLKDMYI

-317 DAITNLPSM
+317 DAITNLPSI

-332 ALNLLMNTIW
+332 AQELLMNTIW
-342 IMINEQ
+342 VMINEQ

-354 HTLPELYYMCSDYIH
+354 YTLPELYYMCSDYIH
-369 KYKAWKEARKEKKRR
+369 KYKAWKEARKEQKRR
-384 KKEKKEQ
+384 KKEQEEQ
-391 EKREKEKEKET
+391 EKET
-402 GIQHSSGNTV
+402 GIQHSSGGTV
-412 STKINVDIDPDI
+412 SSKINVDVDPDI
-424 IKQSLMDELARAS
+424 IKQSLMDELSRAS

-466 DLDVLS
+466 DLDVLTD
-472 EGIDSFEDFMNM
+472 GIDSFEDFMDM
-484 LIEMGIDSDG
+484 LVEMGLDSDG

-509 FSGNLTSL
+509 FSENLTSL
-517 QNQIKEQAISSGL
+517 QNQIEAQAISSGL
-530 NIASDIVSNTKISKE
+530 HIAADVVSNTTVSTE
-545 IKTEHLYDFTN
+545 IKAEHLYDFTN

-633 EGFNKT
+633 DGFNKT
-639 LSEQINAI
+639 LNEQINAI

-655 DAAKKKEADEA
+655 ETAKKKEAEEA

-736 MVKVIAAINK
+736 MIKVIAAINK

-817 DQDAITEQRNVMK
+817 DQDAITEQRNAMK
-830 KDLDKAGNYFND
+830 KDLDKAGNYFDD

>member
-1 MATILDIDLTNSPF
+1 MATILDIDLTNSPG
-15 NSYDFFSNKKIA
+15 NSYNFFSNKKMS

-61 MVQFD
+61 IVQFD
-66 DTLPYTK
+66 DTLPYSK
-73 KVETAQLRIEYYK
+73 KVETAKLRIEYYK
-86 TELEDAKSWVDAL
+86 TELKNAESWVNAL
-99 QSEINKVNSELAE
+99 QTEINKVNSELTE
-112 YKDQYEEAKK
+112 YQDQYEEAKK
-122 QDPHSDLTKNLKQ
+122 QDPHSALTTNLKQ
-135 IIKNCKEDLND
+135 IVKNYKEQLND
-146 LNTDYSKYKKITQT
+146 LNIEFSKYKKITQT

-169 KFLND
+169 NFYND
-174 LIKYGGKKT
+174 LTKYGEKKA
-183 ITRIEEFGS
+183 ITKVDEFGNV
-192 TEEAEQVDLDNLDI
+192 EEAEQVDLDNLDI
-206 NQAPGMAISG
+206 NQAPGMEISG
-216 AITEAVTQYLEVTI
+216 AITDAVTQYLEVTI

-245 GINQETLGI
+245 GINQETLGM
-254 AKSILNLMDSALF
+254 AQSILNLMDSTLF

-279 IQMLPSAKVAIGS
+279 IQMLPSAKIAIGS
-292 ICTSLKDIYI
+292 ICTSLKDMYI

-317 DAITNLPSM
+317 DAITNLPSI

-332 ALNLLMNTIW
+332 AQELLMNTIW
-342 IMINEQ
+342 VMINEQ

-354 HTLPELYYMCSDYIH
+354 YTLPELYYMCSDYIH
-369 KYKAWKEARKEKKRR
+369 KYKAWKEARKEQKRR
-384 KKEKKEQ
+384 KKEQEEQ
-391 EKREKEKEKET
+391 EKET
-402 GIQHSSGNTV
+402 GIQHSSGGTV
-412 STKINVDIDPDI
+412 STKINVDVDPDI
-424 IKQSLMDELARAS
+424 IKQSLMDELSRAS

-466 DLDVLS
+466 DLDVLTD
-472 EGIDSFEDFMNM
+472 GIDSFEDFMDM
-484 LIEMGIDSDG
+484 LVEMGLDSDG

-517 QNQIKEQAISSGL
+517 QNQIEAQAISSGL
-530 NIASDIVSNTKISKE
+530 HIAADVVSNTAVSTE
-545 IKTEHLYDFTN
+545 IKAEHLYDFTN

-633 EGFNKT
+633 DGFNKT
-639 LSEQINAI
+639 LNEQINAI

-655 DAAKKKEADEA
+655 ETAKKKEVEEA

-736 MVKVIAAINK
+736 MIKVIAAINK

-817 DQDAITEQRNVMK
+817 DQDAITEQRNAMK
-830 KDLDKAGNYFND
+830 KDLDKAGNYFDD

>member
-1 MATILDIDLTNSPF
+1 MATILDIDLTNSPG
-15 NSYDFFSNKKIA
+15 NSYDFFSNKKMS
-27 AGTVET
+27 AGIVET

-61 MVQFD
+61 IVQFD

-86 TELEDAKSWVDAL
+86 TELKDAESWVNAL
-99 QSEINKVNSELAE
+99 QTEINKVNSELTE
-112 YKDQYEEAKK
+112 YQDQYEEAKK
-122 QDPHSDLTKNLKQ
+122 QDPHSALTTNLKQ
-135 IIKNCKEDLND
+135 IVNNYKEQLND
-146 LNTDYSKYKKITQT
+146 LNTEFSKYKKITQT

-169 KFLND
+169 NFYND
-174 LIKYGGKKT
+174 LTKYGEKKA
-183 ITRIEEFGS
+183 ITRVDEFGNV
-192 TEEAEQVDLDNLDI
+192 EEAEKVDLDNLDI
-206 NQAPGMAISG
+206 NQAPGMEISG
-216 AITEAVTQYLEVTI
+216 AITDAVTQYLEVTI

-245 GINQETLGI
+245 GINQETLGM
-254 AKSILNLMDSALF
+254 AQSILNLMDSTLF

-279 IQMLPSAKVAIGS
+279 IQMLPSAKIAIGS
-292 ICTSLKDIYI
+292 ICTSLKDMYI

-317 DAITNLPSM
+317 DAITNLPSI

-332 ALNLLMNTIW
+332 AQELLMNTIW
-342 IMINEQ
+342 VMINEQ

-354 HTLPELYYMCSDYIH
+354 YTLPELYYMCSDYIH
-369 KYKAWKEARKEKKRR
+369 KYKAWKEARKEQKRR
-384 KKEKKEQ
+384 KKEQEEQ
-391 EKREKEKEKET
+391 EKET
-402 GIQHSSGNTV
+402 GIQHSSGGTV
-412 STKINVDIDPDI
+412 SSKINVDVDPDI
-424 IKQSLMDELARAS
+424 IKQSLMDELSRAS

-466 DLDVLS
+466 DLDVLTD
-472 EGIDSFEDFMNM
+472 GIDSFEDFMDM
-484 LIEMGIDSDG
+484 LVEMGLDSDG

-517 QNQIKEQAISSGL
+517 QNQIEAQAISSGL
-530 NIASDIVSNTKISKE
+530 HIAADVVSNTTVSTE
-545 IKTEHLYDFTN
+545 IKAEHLYDFTN

-633 EGFNKT
+633 DGFNKT
-639 LSEQINAI
+639 LHEQINAI

-655 DAAKKKEADEA
+655 ETAKKKEAEEA

-672 GIVEEEYTGDPT
+672 GIVEEEYTSDPT

-736 MVKVIAAINK
+736 MIKVIAAINK

-817 DQDAITEQRNVMK
+817 DQDAITEQRNAMK
-830 KDLDKAGNYFND
+830 KDLDKAGNYFDD

>member
-1 MATILDIDLTNSPF
+1 MATILDIDLTNSPG
-15 NSYDFFSNKKIA
+15 NSYDFFSNKKMS

-61 MVQFD
+61 IVQFD
-66 DTLPYTK
+66 DTLPYSK

-86 TELEDAKSWVDAL
+86 TELKDAESWVNAL
-99 QSEINKVNSELAE
+99 QTEINKVNSELTE
-112 YKDQYEEAKK
+112 YQDQYEEAKK
-122 QDPHSDLTKNLKQ
+122 QDPHSALTTNLKQ
-135 IIKNCKEDLND
+135 IVKNYKEQLND
-146 LNTDYSKYKKITQT
+146 LNTEFSKYKKITQT

-169 KFLND
+169 NFYND
-174 LIKYGGKKT
+174 LTKYGEKKA
-183 ITRIEEFGS
+183 ITRVDEFGNV
-192 TEEAEQVDLDNLDI
+192 EEAEKVDLDNLDI
-206 NQAPGMAISG
+206 NQAPGMEISG
-216 AITEAVTQYLEVTI
+216 AITDAVTQYLEVTI

-245 GINQETLGI
+245 GINQETLGM
-254 AKSILNLMDSALF
+254 AQSILNLMDSTLF

-279 IQMLPSAKVAIGS
+279 IQMLPSAKIAIGS
-292 ICTSLKDIYI
+292 ICTSLKDMYI

-317 DAITNLPSM
+317 DAITNLPSI

-332 ALNLLMNTIW
+332 AQELLMNTIW
-342 IMINEQ
+342 VMINEQ

-354 HTLPELYYMCSDYIH
+354 YTLPELYYMCSDYIH
-369 KYKAWKEARKEKKRR
+369 KYKAWKEARKEQKRR
-384 KKEKKEQ
+384 KKEQEEQ
-391 EKREKEKEKET
+391 EKET
-402 GIQHSSGNTV
+402 GIQHSSGGTV
-412 STKINVDIDPDI
+412 SSKINVDVDPDI
-424 IKQSLMDELARAS
+424 IKQSLMDELSRAS

-466 DLDVLS
+466 DLDVLTD
-472 EGIDSFEDFMNM
+472 GIDSFEDFMDM
-484 LIEMGIDSDG
+484 LVEMGLDSDG

-517 QNQIKEQAISSGL
+517 QNQIEAQAISSGL
-530 NIASDIVSNTKISKE
+530 HIAADVVSNTAVSTE
-545 IKTEHLYDFTN
+545 IKAEHLYDFTN

-633 EGFNKT
+633 DGFNKT
-639 LSEQINAI
+639 LNEQINAI

-655 DAAKKKEADEA
+655 ETAKEKEAEEA

-736 MVKVIAAINK
+736 MIKVIAAINK

-817 DQDAITEQRNVMK
+817 DQDAITEQRNAMK
-830 KDLDKAGNYFND
+830 KDLDKAGNYFDD

>member
-15 NSYDFFSNKKIA
+15 NSYDFFSNKKMA

-61 MVQFD
+61 IVQFD

-86 TELEDAKSWVDAL
+86 TELENAKSWVDAL
-99 QSEINKVNSELAE
+99 QSEINKVNSELTE
-112 YKDQYEEAKK
+112 YQDQYEEAKK
-122 QDPHSDLTKNLKQ
+122 QDPHSALTTNLKQ
-135 IIKNCKEDLND
+135 IVKNYKEQLND
-146 LNTDYSKYKKITQT
+146 LNTEFSKYKKITQT

-169 KFLND
+169 NFYND
-174 LIKYGGKKT
+174 LTKYGEKKA
-183 ITRIEEFGS
+183 ITRVDEFGNV
-192 TEEAEQVDLDNLDI
+192 EEAEKVDLDNLDI

-216 AITEAVTQYLEVTI
+216 AITDAVTQYLEVTI

-245 GINQETLGI
+245 GINQETLGM
-254 AKSILNLMDSALF
+254 AQSILNLMDSTLF

-279 IQMLPSAKVAIGS
+279 IQMLPSAKIAIGS
-292 ICTSLKDIYI
+292 ICTSLKDMYI

-317 DAITNLPSM
+317 DAITNLPSI

-332 ALNLLMNTIW
+332 AQELLMNTIW
-342 IMINEQ
+342 VMINEQ

-354 HTLPELYYMCSDYIH
+354 YTLPELYYMCSDYIH
-369 KYKAWKEARKEKKRR
+369 KYKAWKEARKEQKRR
-384 KKEKKEQ
+384 KKEQEEQ
-391 EKREKEKEKET
+391 EKET
-402 GIQHSSGNTV
+402 GIQHSSGGTV
-412 STKINVDIDPDI
+412 STKINVDVDPDI
-424 IKQSLMDELARAS
+424 IKQSLMDELSRAS

-466 DLDVLS
+466 DLDVLTD
-472 EGIDSFEDFMNM
+472 GIDSFEDFMDM
-484 LIEMGIDSDG
+484 LVEMGLDSDG

-517 QNQIKEQAISSGL
+517 QNQIEAQAISSGL
-530 NIASDIVSNTKISKE
+530 HIAADVVSNTTVSTE
-545 IKTEHLYDFTN
+545 IKAEHLYDFTN

-633 EGFNKT
+633 DGFNKT
-639 LSEQINAI
+639 LNEQINAI

-655 DAAKKKEADEA
+655 ETAKEKEAEEA

-672 GIVEEEYTGDPT
+672 GIVEEEYTSDPT

-736 MVKVIAAINK
+736 MIKVIAAINK

-817 DQDAITEQRNVMK
+817 DQDAITEQRNAMK
-830 KDLDKAGNYFND
+830 KDLDKAGNYFDD

>member
-1 MATILDIDLTNSPF
+1 MATILDIDLTNSPG
-15 NSYDFFSNKKIA
+15 NSYDFFSNKKMS

-61 MVQFD
+61 IVQFD
-66 DTLPYTK
+66 DTLPYSK

-86 TELEDAKSWVDAL
+86 TELKDAESWVNAL
-99 QSEINKVNSELAE
+99 QTEINKVNSELTE
-112 YKDQYEEAKK
+112 YQDQYEEAKK
-122 QDPHSDLTKNLKQ
+122 QDPHSALTTNLKQ
-135 IIKNCKEDLND
+135 IVKNYKEQLND
-146 LNTDYSKYKKITQT
+146 LNTEFSKYKKITQT

-169 KFLND
+169 NFYND
-174 LIKYGGKKT
+174 LTKYGEKKA
-183 ITRIEEFGS
+183 ITRVDEFGNV
-192 TEEAEQVDLDNLDI
+192 EEAEKVDLDNLDI
-206 NQAPGMAISG
+206 NQAPGMEISG
-216 AITEAVTQYLEVTI
+216 AITDAVTQYLEVTI

-245 GINQETLGI
+245 GINQETLGM
-254 AKSILNLMDSALF
+254 AQSILNLMDSTLF
-267 NITGIIKMFPKN
+267 NITSIIKMFPKN
-279 IQMLPSAKVAIGS
+279 IQMLPSAKIAIGS
-292 ICTSLKDIYI
+292 ICTSLKDMYI

-332 ALNLLMNTIW
+332 AQELLMNTIW
-342 IMINEQ
+342 VMINEQ

-354 HTLPELYYMCSDYIH
+354 YTLPELYYMCSDYIH
-369 KYKAWKEARKEKKRR
+369 KYKAWKEARKEQKRR
-384 KKEKKEQ
+384 KKEQEEQ
-391 EKREKEKEKET
+391 EKET
-402 GIQHSSGNTV
+402 GIQHSSGGTV
-412 STKINVDIDPDI
+412 SSKINVDVDPDI
-424 IKQSLMDELARAS
+424 IKQSLMDELSRAS

-466 DLDVLS
+466 DLDVLTD
-472 EGIDSFEDFMNM
+472 GIDSFEDFMDM
-484 LIEMGIDSDG
+484 LVEMGLDSDG

-517 QNQIKEQAISSGL
+517 QNQIEAQAISSGL
-530 NIASDIVSNTKISKE
+530 HIAADVVSNTTVSTE
-545 IKTEHLYDFTN
+545 IKAEHLYDFTN

-633 EGFNKT
+633 DGFNKT
-639 LSEQINAI
+639 LNEQINAI

-655 DAAKKKEADEA
+655 ETAKKKEAEEA

-736 MVKVIAAINK
+736 MIKVIAAINK

-806 IKQDLPTILYI
+806 IKQGLPTILYI
-817 DQDAITEQRNVMK
+817 DQDAITEQRNAMK
-830 KDLDKAGNYFND
+830 KDLDKAGNYFDD

>member
-1 MATILDIDLTNSPF
+1 MATILDIDLTNSPG
-15 NSYDFFSNKKIA
+15 NSYDFFSNKKMS

-61 MVQFD
+61 IVQFD

-73 KVETAQLRIEYYK
+73 KVETSKLRIEYYK
-86 TELEDAKSWVDAL
+86 TELKDAESWVNAL
-99 QSEINKVNSELAE
+99 QTEINKVNSELTE
-112 YKDQYEEAKK
+112 YQDQYEEAKK
-122 QDPHSDLTKNLKQ
+122 QDPHSALTTNLKQ
-135 IIKNCKEDLND
+135 IVKDYKEQLND
-146 LNTDYSKYKKITQT
+146 LNTEFSKYKKITQT

-169 KFLND
+169 NFYND
-174 LIKYGGKKT
+174 LTKYGEKKA
-183 ITRIEEFGS
+183 ITRVDEFGNV
-192 TEEAEQVDLDNLDI
+192 EEAEQVDLDNLDI
-206 NQAPGMAISG
+206 NQAPGMEISG
-216 AITEAVTQYLEVTI
+216 AITDAVTQYLEVTI

-245 GINQETLGI
+245 GINQETLGM
-254 AKSILNLMDSALF
+254 AQSILNLMDSTLF

-279 IQMLPSAKVAIGS
+279 IQMLPSAKIAIGS
-292 ICTSLKDIYI
+292 ICTSLKDMYI

-317 DAITNLPSM
+317 DAITNLPSI

-332 ALNLLMNTIW
+332 AQELLMNTIW
-342 IMINEQ
+342 VMINEQ

-354 HTLPELYYMCSDYIH
+354 YTLPELYYMCSDYIH
-369 KYKAWKEARKEKKRR
+369 KYKAWKEARKEQKRR
-384 KKEKKEQ
+384 KKEQEEQ
-391 EKREKEKEKET
+391 EKET
-402 GIQHSSGNTV
+402 GIQHSSGGTV
-412 STKINVDIDPDI
+412 SSKINVDVDPDI
-424 IKQSLMDELARAS
+424 IKQSLMDELSRAS

-466 DLDVLS
+466 DLDVLTD
-472 EGIDSFEDFMNM
+472 GIDSFEDFMDM
-484 LIEMGIDSDG
+484 LVEMGLDSDG

-517 QNQIKEQAISSGL
+517 QNQIEAQAISSGL
-530 NIASDIVSNTKISKE
+530 HIAADVVSNTTVSTE
-545 IKTEHLYDFTN
+545 IKAEHLYDFTN

-633 EGFNKT
+633 DGFNKK
-639 LSEQINAI
+639 LNEQINAI

-655 DAAKKKEADEA
+655 ETAKKKEAEEA

-736 MVKVIAAINK
+736 MIKVIAAINK

-817 DQDAITEQRNVMK
+817 DQDAITEQRNAMK
-830 KDLDKAGNYFND
+830 KDLDKAGNYFDD

>member
-1 MATILDIDLTNSPF
+1 MATILDIDLTNSPG
-15 NSYDFFSNKKIA
+15 NSYDFFSNKKMS
-27 AGTVET
+27 AGIVET

-61 MVQFD
+61 IVQFD

-86 TELEDAKSWVDAL
+86 TELKDAESWVNAL
-99 QSEINKVNSELAE
+99 QTEINKVNSELTE
-112 YKDQYEEAKK
+112 YQDQYEEAKK
-122 QDPHSDLTKNLKQ
+122 QDPHSALTTNLKQ
-135 IIKNCKEDLND
+135 IVKNYKEQLND
-146 LNTDYSKYKKITQT
+146 LNTEFSKYKKITQT

-169 KFLND
+169 NFYND
-174 LIKYGGKKT
+174 LTKYGEKKA
-183 ITRIEEFGS
+183 ITRVDEFGNV
-192 TEEAEQVDLDNLDI
+192 EEAEKVDLDNLDI
-206 NQAPGMAISG
+206 NQAPGMEISG
-216 AITEAVTQYLEVTI
+216 AITDAVTQYLEVTI

-245 GINQETLGI
+245 GINQETLGM
-254 AKSILNLMDSALF
+254 AQSILNLMDSTLF

-279 IQMLPSAKVAIGS
+279 IQMLPSAKIAIGS
-292 ICTSLKDIYI
+292 ICTSLKDMYI

-332 ALNLLMNTIW
+332 AQELLMNTIW
-342 IMINEQ
+342 VMINEQ

-354 HTLPELYYMCSDYIH
+354 YTLPELYYMCSDYIH
-369 KYKAWKEARKEKKRR
+369 KYKAWKEARKEQKRR
-384 KKEKKEQ
+384 KKEQEEQ
-391 EKREKEKEKET
+391 EKET
-402 GIQHSSGNTV
+402 GIQHSSGSTV
-412 STKINVDIDPDI
+412 STKINVDVDPDI
-424 IKQSLMDELARAS
+424 IKQSLMDELSRAS

-466 DLDVLS
+466 DLDVLTD
-472 EGIDSFEDFMNM
+472 GIDSFEDFMDM
-484 LIEMGIDSDG
+484 LVEMGLDSDG

-517 QNQIKEQAISSGL
+517 QNQIEAQAISSGL
-530 NIASDIVSNTKISKE
+530 HIAADVVSNTTVSTE
-545 IKTEHLYDFTN
+545 IKAEHLYDFTN

-609 EGYVMRKDQTI
+609 EGYLMRKDQTI

-633 EGFNKT
+633 DGFNKT
-639 LSEQINAI
+639 LNEQINAI

-655 DAAKKKEADEA
+655 ETAKKKEAEEA

-736 MVKVIAAINK
+736 MIRVIAAINK

-817 DQDAITEQRNVMK
+817 DQDAITEQRNAMK
-830 KDLDKAGNYFND
+830 KDLDKAGNYFDD

>member
-1 MATILDIDLTNSPF
+1 MATILDIDLTNSPG
-15 NSYDFFSNKKIA
+15 NSYDFFSNKKMS

-33 EDMKKGQHKT
+33 ADMKKGQHKT

-61 MVQFD
+61 IVQFD
-66 DTLPYTK
+66 DTLPYSK

-86 TELEDAKSWVDAL
+86 TELKDAESWVNAL
-99 QSEINKVNSELAE
+99 QTEINKVNSELTE
-112 YKDQYEEAKK
+112 YQDQYEEAKK
-122 QDPHSDLTKNLKQ
+122 QDPHSALTTNLKQ
-135 IIKNCKEDLND
+135 IVKNYKEQLND
-146 LNTDYSKYKKITQT
+146 LNTEFSKYKKITQT

-169 KFLND
+169 NFYND
-174 LIKYGGKKT
+174 LTKYGEKKA
-183 ITRIEEFGS
+183 ITRVDEFGNV
-192 TEEAEQVDLDNLDI
+192 EEAEKVDLDNLDI
-206 NQAPGMAISG
+206 NQAPGMEISG
-216 AITEAVTQYLEVTI
+216 AITDAVTQYLEVTI

-245 GINQETLGI
+245 GINQETLGM
-254 AKSILNLMDSALF
+254 AQSILNLMDSALF

-279 IQMLPSAKVAIGS
+279 IQMLPSAKIAIGS
-292 ICTSLKDIYI
+292 ICTSLKDMYI

-317 DAITNLPSM
+317 DAITNLPSI

-332 ALNLLMNTIW
+332 AQELLMNTIW
-342 IMINEQ
+342 VMINEQ

-354 HTLPELYYMCSDYIH
+354 YTLPELYYMCSDYIH
-369 KYKAWKEARKEKKRR
+369 KYKAWKEARKEQKRR
-384 KKEKKEQ
+384 KKEQEEQ
-391 EKREKEKEKET
+391 EKVT
-402 GIQHSSGNTV
+402 GIQHSSGGTV
-412 STKINVDIDPDI
+412 SSKINVDVDPDI
-424 IKQSLMDELARAS
+424 IKQSLMDELSRAS

-443 FIIIQIKDSI
+443 FIIIQIKDTI

-466 DLDVLS
+466 DLDVLTD
-472 EGIDSFEDFMNM
+472 GIDSFEDFMNM
-484 LIEMGIDSDG
+484 LIEMGLDSDG

-517 QNQIKEQAISSGL
+517 QNQIEAQAISSGL
-530 NIASDIVSNTKISKE
+530 NIAADVVSNTTVSTE
-545 IKTEHLYDFTN
+545 IKAEHLYDFTN

-609 EGYVMRKDQTI
+609 EGYIMRKDQTI

-639 LSEQINAI
+639 LNEQINAI

-655 DAAKKKEADEA
+655 ETAKKKEAEEA

-736 MVKVIAAINK
+736 MIRVIAAINK

-817 DQDAITEQRNVMK
+817 DQDAITEQRNAMK
-830 KDLDKAGNYFND
+830 KDLDKAGNYFDD

-847 QYPDSKYQDGTLL
+847 QYPDPKYQDGTLL

>member
-1 MATILDIDLTNSPF
+1 MATILDIDLTNSPG
-15 NSYDFFSNKKIA
+15 NSYDFFSNKKMS

-61 MVQFD
+61 IVQFD
-66 DTLPYTK
+66 DTLPYSK
-73 KVETAQLRIEYYK
+73 KVETAKLRIEYYK
-86 TELEDAKSWVDAL
+86 TELKDAESWVNAL
-99 QSEINKVNSELAE
+99 QTEINKVNSELTE
-112 YKDQYEEAKK
+112 YQDQYEEAKK
-122 QDPHSDLTKNLKQ
+122 QDPHSALTTNLKQ
-135 IIKNCKEDLND
+135 IVKNYKEQLND
-146 LNTDYSKYKKITQT
+146 LNTEFSKYKKITQT

-169 KFLND
+169 NFYND
-174 LIKYGGKKT
+174 LTKYGEKKA
-183 ITRIEEFGS
+183 ITRVDEFGNV
-192 TEEAEQVDLDNLDI
+192 EEAEKVDLDNLDI
-206 NQAPGMAISG
+206 NQAPGMEISG
-216 AITEAVTQYLEVTI
+216 AITDAVTQYLEVTI

-245 GINQETLGI
+245 GINQETLGM
-254 AKSILNLMDSALF
+254 AQSILNLMDSTLF

-279 IQMLPSAKVAIGS
+279 IQMVPSAKIAIGS
-292 ICTSLKDIYI
+292 ICTSLKDMYI

-317 DAITNLPSM
+317 DAITNLPSI

-332 ALNLLMNTIW
+332 AQELLMNTIW
-342 IMINEQ
+342 VMINEQ

-354 HTLPELYYMCSDYIH
+354 YTLPELYYMCSDYIH
-369 KYKAWKEARKEKKRR
+369 KYKAWKEARKEQKRR
-384 KKEKKEQ
+384 KKEQEEQ
-391 EKREKEKEKET
+391 EKET
-402 GIQHSSGNTV
+402 GIQHSSGGTV
-412 STKINVDIDPDI
+412 SSKINVDVDPDI
-424 IKQSLMDELARAS
+424 IKQSLMDELSRAS

-466 DLDVLS
+466 DLDVLTD
-472 EGIDSFEDFMNM
+472 GIDSFEDFMDM
-484 LIEMGIDSDG
+484 LVEMGLDSDG

-517 QNQIKEQAISSGL
+517 QNQIEAQAISSGL
-530 NIASDIVSNTKISKE
+530 HIAADVVSNTTVSTE
-545 IKTEHLYDFTN
+545 IKAEHLYDFTN

-633 EGFNKT
+633 DGFNKT
-639 LSEQINAI
+639 LNEQINAI

-655 DAAKKKEADEA
+655 ETAKKKEAEEA

-736 MVKVIAAINK
+736 MIKVIAAINK

-817 DQDAITEQRNVMK
+817 DQDAITEQRNAMK
-830 KDLDKAGNYFND
+830 KDLDKAGNYFDD

>member
-1 MATILDIDLTNSPF
+1 MATILDIDLTNSPG
-15 NSYDFFSNKKIA
+15 NSYDFFSNKKMS

-61 MVQFD
+61 IVQFD
-66 DTLPYTK
+66 DTLPYSK
-73 KVETAQLRIEYYK
+73 KVETAKLRIEYYK
-86 TELEDAKSWVDAL
+86 TELKDAESWVNAL
-99 QSEINKVNSELAE
+99 QTEINKVNSELTE
-112 YKDQYEEAKK
+112 YQDQYEEAKK
-122 QDPHSDLTKNLKQ
+122 QDPHSALTTNLKQ
-135 IIKNCKEDLND
+135 IVKNYKEQLND
-146 LNTDYSKYKKITQT
+146 LNTEFSKYKKITQT

-169 KFLND
+169 NFYND
-174 LIKYGGKKT
+174 LTKYGEKKA
-183 ITRIEEFGS
+183 ITRVDEFGNV
-192 TEEAEQVDLDNLDI
+192 EEAEKVDLDNLDI
-206 NQAPGMAISG
+206 NQAPGMEISG
-216 AITEAVTQYLEVTI
+216 AITDAVTQYLEVTI

-245 GINQETLGI
+245 GINQETLGM
-254 AKSILNLMDSALF
+254 AQSILNLMDSTLF

-279 IQMLPSAKVAIGS
+279 IQMLPSAKIAIGS
-292 ICTSLKDIYI
+292 ICTSLKDMYI

-317 DAITNLPSM
+317 DAITNLPSI

-332 ALNLLMNTIW
+332 AQELLMNTIW
-342 IMINEQ
+342 VMINEQ

-354 HTLPELYYMCSDYIH
+354 YTLPELYYMCSDYIH
-369 KYKAWKEARKEKKRR
+369 KYKAWKEARKEQKRR
-384 KKEKKEQ
+384 KKEQEEQ
-391 EKREKEKEKET
+391 EKET
-402 GIQHSSGNTV
+402 GIQHSSGGTV
-412 STKINVDIDPDI
+412 SSKINVDVDPDI
-424 IKQSLMDELARAS
+424 IKQSLMDELSRAS

-472 EGIDSFEDFMNM
+472 DGIDSFEDFMDM
-484 LIEMGIDSDG
+484 LVEMGLDSDG

-517 QNQIKEQAISSGL
+517 QNQIEAQAISSGL
-530 NIASDIVSNTKISKE
+530 HIAADVVSNTTVSTE
-545 IKTEHLYDFTN
+545 IKAEHLYDFTN

-633 EGFNKT
+633 DGFNKT
-639 LSEQINAI
+639 LNEQINAI

-655 DAAKKKEADEA
+655 ETAKKKEAEEA

-736 MVKVIAAINK
+736 MIKVIAAINK

-817 DQDAITEQRNVMK
+817 DQDAITEQRNAMK
-830 KDLDKAGNYFND
+830 KDLDKAGNYFDD

>member
-1 MATILDIDLTNSPF
+1 MATILDIDLTNSPG
-15 NSYDFFSNKKIA
+15 NSYDFFSNKKMS

-61 MVQFD
+61 IVQFD
-66 DTLPYTK
+66 DTLPYSK
-73 KVETAQLRIEYYK
+73 KVETSKLRIEYYK
-86 TELEDAKSWVDAL
+86 TELKDAESWVNAL
-99 QSEINKVNSELAE
+99 QTEINKVNSELTE
-112 YKDQYEEAKK
+112 YQDQYEEAKK
-122 QDPHSDLTKNLKQ
+122 QDPHSALTTNLKQ
-135 IIKNCKEDLND
+135 IVKNYKEQLND
-146 LNTDYSKYKKITQT
+146 LNTEFSKYKKITQT

-169 KFLND
+169 NFYND
-174 LIKYGGKKT
+174 LTKYGEKKA
-183 ITRIEEFGS
+183 ITRVDEFGNV
-192 TEEAEQVDLDNLDI
+192 EEAEKVDLDNLDI
-206 NQAPGMAISG
+206 NQAPGMEISG
-216 AITEAVTQYLEVTI
+216 AITDAVTQYLEVTI

-245 GINQETLGI
+245 GINQETLGM
-254 AKSILNLMDSALF
+254 AQSILNLMDSTLF

-279 IQMLPSAKVAIGS
+279 IQMLPSAKIAIGS
-292 ICTSLKDIYI
+292 ICTSLKDMYI

-317 DAITNLPSM
+317 DAITNLPSI

-332 ALNLLMNTIW
+332 AQELLMNTIW
-342 IMINEQ
+342 VMINEQ

-354 HTLPELYYMCSDYIH
+354 YTLPELYYMCSDYIH
-369 KYKAWKEARKEKKRR
+369 KYKAWKEARKEQKRR
-384 KKEKKEQ
+384 KKEQEEQ
-391 EKREKEKEKET
+391 EKET
-402 GIQHSSGNTV
+402 GIQHSSGGTV
-412 STKINVDIDPDI
+412 STKINVDVDPDI
-424 IKQSLMDELARAS
+424 IKQSLMDELSRAS

-466 DLDVLS
+466 DLDVLTD
-472 EGIDSFEDFMNM
+472 GIDSFEDFMDM
-484 LIEMGIDSDG
+484 LVEMGLDSDG

-517 QNQIKEQAISSGL
+517 QNQIEAQAISSGL
-530 NIASDIVSNTKISKE
+530 HIAADVVSNTTVSTE
-545 IKTEHLYDFTN
+545 IKAEHLYDFTN

-633 EGFNKT
+633 DGFNKT
-639 LSEQINAI
+639 LNEQINAI

-655 DAAKKKEADEA
+655 ETAKKKEAEEA

-736 MVKVIAAINK
+736 MIKVIAAINK

-806 IKQDLPTILYI
+806 IKQGLPTILYI
-817 DQDAITEQRNVMK
+817 DQDAITEQRNAMK
-830 KDLDKAGNYFND
+830 KDLDKAGNYFDD

>member
-1 MATILDIDLTNSPF
+1 MATILDIDLTNSPG
-15 NSYDFFSNKKIA
+15 NSYNFFSNKKMS

-61 MVQFD
+61 IVQFD
-66 DTLPYTK
+66 DTLPYSK
-73 KVETAQLRIEYYK
+73 KVETAKLRIEYYK
-86 TELEDAKSWVDAL
+86 TELKNAESWVNAL
-99 QSEINKVNSELAE
+99 QTEINKVNSELTE
-112 YKDQYEEAKK
+112 YQDQYEEAKK
-122 QDPHSDLTKNLKQ
+122 QDPHSALTTNLKQ
-135 IIKNCKEDLND
+135 IVKNYKEQLND
-146 LNTDYSKYKKITQT
+146 LNIEFSKYKKITQT

-169 KFLND
+169 NFYND
-174 LIKYGGKKT
+174 LTKYGEKKA
-183 ITRIEEFGS
+183 ITKVDEFGNV
-192 TEEAEQVDLDNLDI
+192 EEAEQVDLDNLDI
-206 NQAPGMAISG
+206 NQAPGMEISG
-216 AITEAVTQYLEVTI
+216 AITDAVTQYLEVTI

-245 GINQETLGI
+245 GINQETLGM
-254 AKSILNLMDSALF
+254 AQSILNLMDSTLF

-279 IQMLPSAKVAIGS
+279 IQMLPSAKIAIGS
-292 ICTSLKDIYI
+292 ICTSLKDMYI

-317 DAITNLPSM
+317 DAITNLPSI

-332 ALNLLMNTIW
+332 AQELLMNTIW
-342 IMINEQ
+342 VMINEQ

-354 HTLPELYYMCSDYIH
+354 YTLPELYYMCSDYIH
-369 KYKAWKEARKEKKRR
+369 KYKAWKEARKEQKRR
-384 KKEKKEQ
+384 KKEQEEQ
-391 EKREKEKEKET
+391 EKET
-402 GIQHSSGNTV
+402 GIQHSSGGTV
-412 STKINVDIDPDI
+412 STKINVDVDPDI
-424 IKQSLMDELARAS
+424 IKQSLMDELSRAS

-466 DLDVLS
+466 DLDVLTD
-472 EGIDSFEDFMNM
+472 GIDSFEDFMNM
-484 LIEMGIDSDG
+484 LVEMGLDSDG

-517 QNQIKEQAISSGL
+517 QNQIEAQAISSGL
-530 NIASDIVSNTKISKE
+530 HIAADVVSNTAVSTE
-545 IKTEHLYDFTN
+545 IKAEHLYDFTN

-633 EGFNKT
+633 DGFNKT
-639 LSEQINAI
+639 LNEQINAI

-655 DAAKKKEADEA
+655 ETAKKKEVEEA

-736 MVKVIAAINK
+736 MIKVIAAINK

-817 DQDAITEQRNVMK
+817 DQDAITEQRNAMK
-830 KDLDKAGNYFND
+830 KDLDKAGNYFDD

>member
-1 MATILDIDLTNSPF
+1 MATILDIDLTNSPG
-15 NSYDFFSNKKIA
+15 NSYDFFSNKKMS

-61 MVQFD
+61 IVQFD
-66 DTLPYTK
+66 DTLPYAK

-86 TELEDAKSWVDAL
+86 TELKDAESWVNAL
-99 QSEINKVNSELAE
+99 QTEINKVNSELTE
-112 YKDQYEEAKK
+112 YQDQYEEAKK
-122 QDPHSDLTKNLKQ
+122 QDPHSALTTNLKQ
-135 IIKNCKEDLND
+135 IVKNYKEQLND
-146 LNTDYSKYKKITQT
+146 LNAEFSKYKKITQT

-169 KFLND
+169 NFYND
-174 LIKYGGKKT
+174 LTKYGEKKA
-183 ITRIEEFGS
+183 ITKVDEFGNV
-192 TEEAEQVDLDNLDI
+192 EEAEQVDLDNLDI

-216 AITEAVTQYLEVTI
+216 AITDAVTQYLEVTI

-245 GINQETLGI
+245 GINQETLGM
-254 AKSILNLMDSALF
+254 AQSILNLMDSTLF

-292 ICTSLKDIYI
+292 ICTSLKDMYI

-332 ALNLLMNTIW
+332 AQELLMNTIW
-342 IMINEQ
+342 VMINEQ

-354 HTLPELYYMCSDYIH
+354 YTLPELYYMCSDYIH
-369 KYKAWKEARKEKKRR
+369 KYKAWKEARKEQKRR
-384 KKEKKEQ
+384 KKEQEEQ
-391 EKREKEKEKET
+391 EKET
-402 GIQHSSGNTV
+402 GIQHSSGGTV
-412 STKINVDIDPDI
+412 SSKINVDVDPDI
-424 IKQSLMDELARAS
+424 IKQSLMDELSRAS

-472 EGIDSFEDFMNM
+472 DGIDSFEDFMDM
-484 LIEMGIDSDG
+484 LVEMGLDSDG

-517 QNQIKEQAISSGL
+517 QNQIEAQAISSGL
-530 NIASDIVSNTKISKE
+530 HIATDIASNTTISAE
-545 IKTEHLYDFTN
+545 IKAEHLYDFTN

-639 LSEQINAI
+639 LSEQKNEI

-655 DAAKKKEADEA
+655 ETAKKKEAEEA

-721 NKAKVEANASGNLLG
+721 NKAKVEANSSGNLLG

-746 LFKKAHKS
+746 LFKKANKS

-798 NAKSNYEI
+798 NTKSNYEI
-806 IKQDLPTILYI
+806 IKQNLPTILYI
-817 DQDAITEQRNVMK
+817 DQDAITEQRNAMK
-830 KDLDKAGNYFND
+830 KDLDKAGNYFDD

>member
-1 MATILDIDLTNSPF
+1 MATILDIDLTNSPG
-15 NSYDFFSNKKIA
+15 NSYDFFSNKKMS

-61 MVQFD
+61 IVQFD
-66 DTLPYTK
+66 DTLPYAK
-73 KVETAQLRIEYYK
+73 KVETAKLRIEYYK
-86 TELEDAKSWVDAL
+86 TELKDAESWVNAL
-99 QSEINKVNSELAE
+99 QTEINKVNSELTE
-112 YKDQYEEAKK
+112 YQDQYEEAKK
-122 QDPHSDLTKNLKQ
+122 QDPHSALTTNLKQ
-135 IIKNCKEDLND
+135 IIKNYKEQLND
-146 LNTDYSKYKKITQT
+146 LNTEFSKYKKITQT

-169 KFLND
+169 NFYND
-174 LIKYGGKKT
+174 LTKYGEKKA
-183 ITRIEEFGS
+183 ITKVDEFS
-192 TEEAEQVDLDNLDI
+192 NVEEAEQVDLDNLDI

-216 AITEAVTQYLEVTI
+216 AITDAVTQYLEVTI

-245 GINQETLGI
+245 GINQETLGM
-254 AKSILNLMDSALF
+254 AQSILNLMDSTLF

-279 IQMLPSAKVAIGS
+279 IQMLPSAKIAIGS
-292 ICTSLKDIYI
+292 ICTSLKDMYI

-332 ALNLLMNTIW
+332 AQELLMNTIW
-342 IMINEQ
+342 VMINEQ

-354 HTLPELYYMCSDYIH
+354 YTLPELYYMCSDYIH
-369 KYKAWKEARKEKKRR
+369 KYKAWKEARKEQKRR
-384 KKEKKEQ
+384 KKEQEEQ
-391 EKREKEKEKET
+391 EKET
-402 GIQHSSGNTV
+402 GIQHSSGGTV
-412 STKINVDIDPDI
+412 SSKINVDVDPDI
-424 IKQSLMDELARAS
+424 IKQSLMDELSRAS

-472 EGIDSFEDFMNM
+472 DGIDSFEDFMDM
-484 LIEMGIDSDG
+484 LVEMGLDSDG

-517 QNQIKEQAISSGL
+517 QNQIEAQAISSGL
-530 NIASDIVSNTKISKE
+530 HIAADVVSNTTVSTE
-545 IKTEHLYDFTN
+545 IKAEYLYDFTN

-633 EGFNKT
+633 DGFNKT

-655 DAAKKKEADEA
+655 ETTKKKEAEEA

-798 NAKSNYEI
+798 NTKSNYEI
-806 IKQDLPTILYI
+806 IKQNLPTILYI
-817 DQDAITEQRNVMK
+817 DQDAITEQRNAMK
-830 KDLDKAGNYFND
+830 KDLDKAGNYFDD

>member
-15 NSYDFFSNKKIA
+15 NSYDFFSNKKMA

-61 MVQFD
+61 IVQFD
-66 DTLPYTK
+66 DTLPYSK

-86 TELEDAKSWVDAL
+86 TELKDAESWVNAL
-99 QSEINKVNSELAE
+99 QTEINKVNSELTE
-112 YKDQYEEAKK
+112 YQDQYEEAKK
-122 QDPHSDLTKNLKQ
+122 QDPHSALTTNLKQ
-135 IIKNCKEDLND
+135 IVKNYKEQLND
-146 LNTDYSKYKKITQT
+146 LNTEFSKYKKITQT

-169 KFLND
+169 NFYND
-174 LIKYGGKKT
+174 LTKYGEKKA
-183 ITRIEEFGS
+183 ITRVDEFGNV
-192 TEEAEQVDLDNLDI
+192 EEAEKVDLDNLDI
-206 NQAPGMAISG
+206 NQAPGMEISG
-216 AITEAVTQYLEVTI
+216 AITDAVTQYLEVTI

-245 GINQETLGI
+245 GINQETLGM
-254 AKSILNLMDSALF
+254 AQSILNLMDSTLF

-279 IQMLPSAKVAIGS
+279 IQMLPSAKIAIGS
-292 ICTSLKDIYI
+292 ICTSLKDMYI

-317 DAITNLPSM
+317 DAITNLPSI

-332 ALNLLMNTIW
+332 AQELLMNTIW
-342 IMINEQ
+342 VMINEQ

-354 HTLPELYYMCSDYIH
+354 YTLPELYYMCSDYIH
-369 KYKAWKEARKEKKRR
+369 KYKAWKEARKEQKRR
-384 KKEKKEQ
+384 KKEQEEQ
-391 EKREKEKEKET
+391 EKET
-402 GIQHSSGNTV
+402 GIQHSSGGTV
-412 STKINVDIDPDI
+412 SSKINVDVDPDI
-424 IKQSLMDELARAS
+424 IKQSLMDELSRAS

-466 DLDVLS
+466 DLDVLTD
-472 EGIDSFEDFMNM
+472 GIDSFEDFMDM
-484 LIEMGIDSDG
+484 LVEMGLDSDG

-517 QNQIKEQAISSGL
+517 QNQIEAQAISSGL
-530 NIASDIVSNTKISKE
+530 HIAADVVSNTTVSTE
-545 IKTEHLYDFTN
+545 IKAEHLYDFTN

-633 EGFNKT
+633 DGFNKT
-639 LSEQINAI
+639 LNEQINAI

-655 DAAKKKEADEA
+655 ETAKKKEAEEA

-736 MVKVIAAINK
+736 MIKVIAAINK

-817 DQDAITEQRNVMK
+817 DQDAITEQRNAMK
-830 KDLDKAGNYFND
+830 KDLDKAGNYFDD

>member
-15 NSYDFFSNKKIA
+15 NSYDFFSNKKMS

-61 MVQFD
+61 IVQFD
-66 DTLPYTK
+66 DTLPYAK
-73 KVETAQLRIEYYK
+73 KVETAKLRIEYYK
-86 TELEDAKSWVDAL
+86 TELKDAESWVKAL
-99 QSEINKVNSELAE
+99 QTEINKVNSELTE
-112 YKDQYEEAKK
+112 YQDQYEEAKK
-122 QDPHSDLTKNLKQ
+122 QDPYSALTTNLKQ
-135 IIKNCKEDLND
+135 IVKNYKKQLND
-146 LNTDYSKYKKITQT
+146 LNTEFSKYKKITQT

-169 KFLND
+169 NFFND
-174 LIKYGGKKT
+174 LTKYGEKKA
-183 ITRIEEFGS
+183 ITRVDEFGNV
-192 TEEAEQVDLDNLDI
+192 EEAEQVDLDNLDI
-206 NQAPGMAISG
+206 NQAPGMEISG
-216 AITEAVTQYLEVTI
+216 AITDAVTQYLEVTI

-245 GINQETLGI
+245 GINQETLGM
-254 AKSILNLMDSALF
+254 AQSILNLMDSTLF

-279 IQMLPSAKVAIGS
+279 IQMLPSAKIAIGS
-292 ICTSLKDIYI
+292 ICTSLKDMYI

-332 ALNLLMNTIW
+332 AQELLMNTIW
-342 IMINEQ
+342 VMINEQ

-354 HTLPELYYMCSDYIH
+354 YTLPELYYMCSDYIH
-369 KYKAWKEARKEKKRR
+369 KYKAWKEARKEQKRR
-384 KKEKKEQ
+384 KKEQEEQ
-391 EKREKEKEKET
+391 EKET
-402 GIQHSSGNTV
+402 GIQHSSGGTV
-412 STKINVDIDPDI
+412 SSKINVDVDPDI
-424 IKQSLMDELARAS
+424 IKQSLMDELSRAS

-472 EGIDSFEDFMNM
+472 DGIDSFEDFMDM
-484 LIEMGIDSDG
+484 LVEMGLDSDG

-509 FSGNLTSL
+509 FSENLTSL
-517 QNQIKEQAISSGL
+517 QNQIEAQAISSGL
-530 NIASDIVSNTKISKE
+530 HIAADVVSNTTVSTE
-545 IKTEHLYDFTN
+545 IKAEHLYDFTN

-633 EGFNKT
+633 DGFNKT

-655 DAAKKKEADEA
+655 ETAKKKEAEEA

-736 MVKVIAAINK
+736 MIKVIAAINK

-798 NAKSNYEI
+798 NTKSNYEI
-806 IKQDLPTILYI
+806 IKQNLPTILYI
-817 DQDAITEQRNVMK
+817 DQDAITEQRNAMK
-830 KDLDKAGNYFND
+830 KDLDKAGNYFDD

>member
-1 MATILDIDLTNSPF
+1 MATILDIDLTNSPG
-15 NSYDFFSNKKIA
+15 NSYDFFSNKKMS

-61 MVQFD
+61 IVQFD
-66 DTLPYTK
+66 DTLPYSK
-73 KVETAQLRIEYYK
+73 KVETSKLRIEYYK
-86 TELEDAKSWVDAL
+86 TELKDAESWVNAL
-99 QSEINKVNSELAE
+99 QTEINKVNSELTE
-112 YKDQYEEAKK
+112 YQDQYEEAKK
-122 QDPHSDLTKNLKQ
+122 QDPHSALTTNLKQ
-135 IIKNCKEDLND
+135 IVKNYKEQLND
-146 LNTDYSKYKKITQT
+146 LNTEFSKYKKITQT

-169 KFLND
+169 NFYND
-174 LIKYGGKKT
+174 LTKYGEKKA
-183 ITRIEEFGS
+183 ITRVDEFGNV
-192 TEEAEQVDLDNLDI
+192 EEAEKVDLDNLDI
-206 NQAPGMAISG
+206 NQAPGMEISG
-216 AITEAVTQYLEVTI
+216 AITDAVTQYLEVTI

-245 GINQETLGI
+245 GINQETLGM
-254 AKSILNLMDSALF
+254 AQSILNLMDSTLF

-279 IQMLPSAKVAIGS
+279 IQMLPSAKIAIGS
-292 ICTSLKDIYI
+292 ICTSLKDMYI

-317 DAITNLPSM
+317 DAITNLPSI

-332 ALNLLMNTIW
+332 AQELLMNTIW
-342 IMINEQ
+342 VMINEQ

-354 HTLPELYYMCSDYIH
+354 YTLPELYYMCSDYIH
-369 KYKAWKEARKEKKRR
+369 KYKAWKEARKEQKRR
-384 KKEKKEQ
+384 KKEQEEQ
-391 EKREKEKEKET
+391 EKET
-402 GIQHSSGNTV
+402 GIQHSSGGTV
-412 STKINVDIDPDI
+412 SSKINVDVDPDI
-424 IKQSLMDELARAS
+424 IKQSLMDELSRAS

-466 DLDVLS
+466 DLDVLTD
-472 EGIDSFEDFMNM
+472 GIDSFEDFMDM
-484 LIEMGIDSDG
+484 LVEMGLDSDG

-517 QNQIKEQAISSGL
+517 QNQIEAQAISSGL
-530 NIASDIVSNTKISKE
+530 HIAAEVVSNTTVSTE
-545 IKTEHLYDFTN
+545 IKAEHLYDFTN

-639 LSEQINAI
+639 LNEQINAI

-655 DAAKKKEADEA
+655 ETAKKKEAEEA

-736 MVKVIAAINK
+736 MIKVIAAINK

-817 DQDAITEQRNVMK
+817 DQDAITEQRNAMK
-830 KDLDKAGNYFND
+830 KDLDKAGNYFDD

>member
-15 NSYDFFSNKKIA
+15 NSYDFFSNKKMS

-33 EDMKKGQHKT
+33 ADMKKGQHKT

-61 MVQFD
+61 IIQFD

-86 TELEDAKSWVDAL
+86 TELKDAESWVKAL
-99 QSEINKVNSELAE
+99 QTEINKVNSELTE
-112 YKDQYEEAKK
+112 YQDQYEEAKK
-122 QDPHSDLTKNLKQ
+122 QDPYSALTTNLKQ
-135 IIKNCKEDLND
+135 IIKNYKEQLND
-146 LNTDYSKYKKITQT
+146 LNTEFSKYKKITQT

-169 KFLND
+169 NFFND
-174 LIKYGGKKT
+174 LTKYGEKKA
-183 ITRIEEFGS
+183 ITRVDEFGNV
-192 TEEAEQVDLDNLDI
+192 EEAEQVDLDNLDI

-216 AITEAVTQYLEVTI
+216 AITDAVTQYLEVTI

-235 GGASNLMNNL
+235 GGASNLMNSL
-245 GINQETLGI
+245 GINQETLGM
-254 AKSILNLMDSALF
+254 AQSILNLMDSTLF

-279 IQMLPSAKVAIGS
+279 IQMLPSAKIAIGS
-292 ICTSLKDIYI
+292 ICTSLKDMYI

-326 QEVLKD
+326 QEALKD
-332 ALNLLMNTIW
+332 AQELLMNTIW
-342 IMINEQ
+342 VMINEQ

-354 HTLPELYYMCSDYIH
+354 YTLPELYYMCSDYIH
-369 KYKAWKEARKEKKRR
+369 KYKAWKEARKEQKRR
-384 KKEKKEQ
+384 KKEQEEQ
-391 EKREKEKEKET
+391 EKET
-402 GIQHSSGNTV
+402 GIQYSSGGTV
-412 STKINVDIDPDI
+412 SSKINVDVDPDI
-424 IKQSLMDELARAS
+424 IKQSLMDELSRAS

-453 DEIKMLISQFNNV
+453 DEIKMLIDQFNNV
-466 DLDVLS
+466 DLDVLTD
-472 EGIDSFEDFMNM
+472 GIDSFEDFMDM
-484 LIEMGIDSDG
+484 LVEMGLDSDG

-509 FSGNLTSL
+509 FSENLTSL
-517 QNQIKEQAISSGL
+517 QNQIEAQAISSGL
-530 NIASDIVSNTKISKE
+530 HIAADVVSNTTVSTE
-545 IKTEHLYDFTN
+545 IKAEHLYDFTN

-633 EGFNKT
+633 DGFNKT

-655 DAAKKKEADEA
+655 ETAKKKEAEEA

-736 MVKVIAAINK
+736 MIKVIAAINK

-817 DQDAITEQRNVMK
+817 DQDAIAEQRNAMK
-830 KDLDKAGNYFND
+830 KDLDKAGNYFDD

-867 ADTEIYYSDSS
+867 ADIEIYYSDSS

>member
-1 MATILDIDLTNSPF
+1 MATILDINLTNSSG
-15 NSYDFFSNKKIA
+15 NSYDFFSNKKMS

-33 EDMKKGQHKT
+33 EDMKKGQHNT

-54 YGIIDVG
+54 YGIIDIG
-61 MVQFD
+61 IVQFD

-86 TELEDAKSWVDAL
+86 TELKDAESWVKAL
-99 QSEINKVNSELAE
+99 QTEINKVNSELTE
-112 YKDQYEEAKK
+112 YQNQYEEAKK
-122 QDPHSDLTKNLKQ
+122 QDSHSALTNNLKQ
-135 IIKNCKEDLND
+135 IVKNYKEQLND
-146 LNTDYSKYKKITQT
+146 LNTEFSKYKKITQT

-169 KFLND
+169 NFYND
-174 LIKYGGKKT
+174 LTKYGEKKA
-183 ITRIEEFGS
+183 ITKVDEFGNV
-192 TEEAEQVDLDNLDI
+192 EEAEQVDLDNLDI

-216 AITEAVTQYLEVTI
+216 AITDAVTQYLEVTI

-245 GINQETLGI
+245 GINQETLGM
-254 AKSILNLMDSALF
+254 AQSILNLMDSTLF

-279 IQMLPSAKVAIGS
+279 IQMVPSAKIAMGS
-292 ICTSLKDIYI
+292 ICTSLKDMYQAIYI
-302 AIYNDLENEYYETIN
+302 DLENQYYETIN

-326 QEVLKD
+326 QEALKD
-332 ALNLLMNTIW
+332 AQVLLMNTIW

-354 HTLPELYYMCSDYIH
+354 YTLPELYYMCSDYIH
-369 KYKAWKEARKEKKRR
+369 KYKAWKEARKEQKRR
-384 KKEKKEQ
+384 KKEQEEQ
-391 EKREKEKEKET
+391 EKET
-402 GIQHSSGNTV
+402 GIQHSSGGTI
-412 STKINVDIDPDI
+412 SSKINVDVDPDI
-424 IKQSLMDELARAS
+424 IKQSLMDELSRAS

-466 DLDVLS
+466 DLDVLTD
-472 EGIDSFEDFMNM
+472 GIDSFEDFMDM
-484 LIEMGIDSDG
+484 LVEMGLDSDG

-509 FSGNLTSL
+509 FSGNLASL
-517 QNQIKEQAISSGL
+517 QNQMEAQAISSGL
-530 NIASDIVSNTKISKE
+530 HIAAGIASNTTVSTE
-545 IKTEHLYDFTN
+545 IKAEHLYDFTN

-585 NAHQKDGTKIFDSSS
+585 NAHQKDGQKIFDASS

-639 LSEQINAI
+639 LSEQKNAI

-655 DAAKKKEADEA
+655 ETAKKKEAEEA

-817 DQDAITEQRNVMK
+817 DQDAIAEQRNVMK
-830 KDLDKAGNYFND
+830 KDLDKAGNYFDD

>member
-1 MATILDIDLTNSPF
+1 MATILDIDLTNSPG
-15 NSYDFFSNKKIA
+15 NSYDFFSNKKMS

-61 MVQFD
+61 IVQFD
-66 DTLPYTK
+66 DTLPYSK
-73 KVETAQLRIEYYK
+73 KVETSKLRIEYYK
-86 TELEDAKSWVDAL
+86 TELKDAESWVNAL
-99 QSEINKVNSELAE
+99 QTEINKVNSELTE
-112 YKDQYEEAKK
+112 YQDQYEEAKK
-122 QDPHSDLTKNLKQ
+122 QDPHSALTTNLKQ
-135 IIKNCKEDLND
+135 IVKNYKEQLND
-146 LNTDYSKYKKITQT
+146 LNTEFSKYKKITQT

-169 KFLND
+169 NFYND
-174 LIKYGGKKT
+174 LTKYGEKKA
-183 ITRIEEFGS
+183 ITRVDEFGNV
-192 TEEAEQVDLDNLDI
+192 EEAEKVDLDNLDI
-206 NQAPGMAISG
+206 NQAPGMEISG
-216 AITEAVTQYLEVTI
+216 AITDAVTQYLEVTI

-245 GINQETLGI
+245 GINQETLGM
-254 AKSILNLMDSALF
+254 AQSILNLMDSTLF

-279 IQMLPSAKVAIGS
+279 IQMLPSAKIAIGS
-292 ICTSLKDIYI
+292 ICTSLKDMYI

-317 DAITNLPSM
+317 DAITNLPSI

-332 ALNLLMNTIW
+332 AQELLMNTIW
-342 IMINEQ
+342 VMINEQ

-354 HTLPELYYMCSDYIH
+354 YTLPELYYMCSDYIH
-369 KYKAWKEARKEKKRR
+369 KYKAWKEARKEQKRR
-384 KKEKKEQ
+384 KKEQEEQ
-391 EKREKEKEKET
+391 EKET
-402 GIQHSSGNTV
+402 GIQHSSGGTV
-412 STKINVDIDPDI
+412 SSKINVDVDPDI
-424 IKQSLMDELARAS
+424 IKQSLMDELSRAS

-466 DLDVLS
+466 DLDVLTD
-472 EGIDSFEDFMNM
+472 GIDSFEDFMDM
-484 LIEMGIDSDG
+484 LVEMGLDSDG

-517 QNQIKEQAISSGL
+517 QNQIEAQAISSGL
-530 NIASDIVSNTKISKE
+530 HIAADVVSNTTVSTE

-633 EGFNKT
+633 DGFNKT
-639 LSEQINAI
+639 LNEQINAI

-655 DAAKKKEADEA
+655 ETAKKKEAEEA

-817 DQDAITEQRNVMK
+817 DQDAITEQRNAMK
-830 KDLDKAGNYFND
+830 KDLDKAGNYFDD

>member
-1 MATILDIDLTNSPF
+1 MATILDIDLTNSPG
-15 NSYDFFSNKKIA
+15 NSYDFFSNKKMS

-61 MVQFD
+61 IVQFD
-66 DTLPYTK
+66 DTLPYSK
-73 KVETAQLRIEYYK
+73 KVETSKLRIEYYK
-86 TELEDAKSWVDAL
+86 SELKDAESWVNAL
-99 QSEINKVNSELAE
+99 QTEINKVNSELTE

-169 KFLND
+169 NFYND
-174 LIKYGGKKT
+174 LTKYGEKKA
-183 ITRIEEFGS
+183 ITRVDEFGNV
-192 TEEAEQVDLDNLDI
+192 EEAEQVDLDNLDI
-206 NQAPGMAISG
+206 NQAPGMEISG
-216 AITEAVTQYLEVTI
+216 AITDAVTQYLEVTI

-245 GINQETLGI
+245 GINHETLGT
-254 AKSILNLMDSALF
+254 AQSILNLMDSTLF
-267 NITGIIKMFPKN
+267 NITSIIKMFPKN
-279 IQMLPSAKVAIGS
+279 IQMLPSAKIAIGS
-292 ICTSLKDIYI
+292 ICTSLKDMYI

-317 DAITNLPSM
+317 DAITNLPSI

-332 ALNLLMNTIW
+332 AQELLMNTIW
-342 IMINEQ
+342 VMINEQ

-354 HTLPELYYMCSDYIH
+354 YTLPELYYMCSDYIH
-369 KYKAWKEARKEKKRR
+369 KYKAWKEARKEQKRR
-384 KKEKKEQ
+384 KKEQEEQ
-391 EKREKEKEKET
+391 EKET
-402 GIQHSSGNTV
+402 GIQHSSGGTV
-412 STKINVDIDPDI
+412 SSKINVDVDPDI
-424 IKQSLMDELARAS
+424 IKQSLMDELSRAS

-466 DLDVLS
+466 DLDVLTD
-472 EGIDSFEDFMNM
+472 GIDSFEDFMDM
-484 LIEMGIDSDG
+484 LVEMGLDSDG

-517 QNQIKEQAISSGL
+517 QNQIEAQAISSGL
-530 NIASDIVSNTKISKE
+530 HIAADVVSNTTVSTE
-545 IKTEHLYDFTN
+545 IKAEHLYDFTN

-633 EGFNKT
+633 DGFNKT
-639 LSEQINAI
+639 LNEQINAI

-655 DAAKKKEADEA
+655 ETAKKKEAEEA

-736 MVKVIAAINK
+736 MIKVIAAINK

-817 DQDAITEQRNVMK
+817 DQDAITEQRNAMK
-830 KDLDKAGNYFND
+830 KDLDKAGNYFDD

>member
-1 MATILDIDLTNSPF
+1 MATILDIDLTNSPG
-15 NSYDFFSNKKIA
+15 NSYDFFSNKKMS

-61 MVQFD
+61 IVQFD
-66 DTLPYTK
+66 DTLPYSK
-73 KVETAQLRIEYYK
+73 KVETSKLRIEYYK
-86 TELEDAKSWVDAL
+86 TELKDAESWVNAL
-99 QSEINKVNSELAE
+99 QTEINKVNSELTE
-112 YKDQYEEAKK
+112 YQDQYEEAKK
-122 QDPHSDLTKNLKQ
+122 QDPHSALTTNLKQ
-135 IIKNCKEDLND
+135 IVKNYKEQLND
-146 LNTDYSKYKKITQT
+146 LNTEFSKYKKITQT

-169 KFLND
+169 NFYND
-174 LIKYGGKKT
+174 LTKYGEKKA
-183 ITRIEEFGS
+183 ITRVDEFGNV
-192 TEEAEQVDLDNLDI
+192 EEAEKVDLDNLDI
-206 NQAPGMAISG
+206 NQAPGMEISG
-216 AITEAVTQYLEVTI
+216 AITDAVTQYLEVTI

-245 GINQETLGI
+245 GINQETLGM
-254 AKSILNLMDSALF
+254 AQSILNLMDSTLF

-279 IQMLPSAKVAIGS
+279 IQMLPSAKIAIGS
-292 ICTSLKDIYI
+292 ICTSLKDMYI

-317 DAITNLPSM
+317 DAITNLPSI

-332 ALNLLMNTIW
+332 AQELLMNTIW
-342 IMINEQ
+342 VMINEQ

-354 HTLPELYYMCSDYIH
+354 YTLPELYYMCSDYIH
-369 KYKAWKEARKEKKRR
+369 KYKAWKEARKEQKRR
-384 KKEKKEQ
+384 KKEQEEQ
-391 EKREKEKEKET
+391 EKET
-402 GIQHSSGNTV
+402 GIQHSSGGTV
-412 STKINVDIDPDI
+412 STKINVDVDPDI
-424 IKQSLMDELARAS
+424 IKQSLMDELSRAS

-466 DLDVLS
+466 DLDVLTD
-472 EGIDSFEDFMNM
+472 GIDSFEDFMDM
-484 LIEMGIDSDG
+484 LVEMGLDSDG

-517 QNQIKEQAISSGL
+517 QNQIEAQAIASGL
-530 NIASDIVSNTKISKE
+530 HIAADVVSNTAVSTE
-545 IKTEHLYDFTN
+545 IKAEHLYDFTN
-556 DLNTFTMTLNIY
+556 DLNTFTMALNIY

-633 EGFNKT
+633 DGFNKT
-639 LSEQINAI
+639 LNEQINAI

-655 DAAKKKEADEA
+655 ETAKKKEAEEA

-736 MVKVIAAINK
+736 MIKVIAAINK

-817 DQDAITEQRNVMK
+817 DQDAITEQRNAMK
-830 KDLDKAGNYFND
+830 KDLDKAGNYFDD

>member
-1 MATILDIDLTNSPF
+1 MATILDIDLTNSPG
-15 NSYDFFSNKKIA
+15 NSYNFFSNKKMS

-61 MVQFD
+61 IVQFD
-66 DTLPYTK
+66 DTLPYSK
-73 KVETAQLRIEYYK
+73 KVETAKLRIEYYK
-86 TELEDAKSWVDAL
+86 TELKNAESWVNAL
-99 QSEINKVNSELAE
+99 QTEINKVNSELTE
-112 YKDQYEEAKK
+112 YQDQYEEAKK
-122 QDPHSDLTKNLKQ
+122 QDPHSALTTNLKQ
-135 IIKNCKEDLND
+135 IVKNYKEQLND
-146 LNTDYSKYKKITQT
+146 LNTEFSKYKKITQT

-169 KFLND
+169 NFYND
-174 LIKYGGKKT
+174 LTKYGEKKA
-183 ITRIEEFGS
+183 ITKVDEFGNV
-192 TEEAEQVDLDNLDI
+192 EEAEQVDLDNLDI
-206 NQAPGMAISG
+206 NQAPGMEISG
-216 AITEAVTQYLEVTI
+216 AITDAVTQYLEVTI

-245 GINQETLGI
+245 GINQETLGM
-254 AKSILNLMDSALF
+254 AQSILNLMDSTLF

-279 IQMLPSAKVAIGS
+279 IQMLPSAKIAIGS
-292 ICTSLKDIYI
+292 ICTSLKDMYI

-317 DAITNLPSM
+317 DAITNLPSI

-332 ALNLLMNTIW
+332 AQELLMNTIW
-342 IMINEQ
+342 VMINEQ

-354 HTLPELYYMCSDYIH
+354 YTLPELYYMCSDYIH
-369 KYKAWKEARKEKKRR
+369 KYKAWKEARKEQKRR
-384 KKEKKEQ
+384 KKEQEEQ
-391 EKREKEKEKET
+391 EKET
-402 GIQHSSGNTV
+402 GIQHSSGGTV
-412 STKINVDIDPDI
+412 STKINVDVDPDI
-424 IKQSLMDELARAS
+424 IKQSLMDELSRAS

-466 DLDVLS
+466 DLDVLTD
-472 EGIDSFEDFMNM
+472 GIDSFEDFMDM
-484 LIEMGIDSDG
+484 LVEMGLDSDG

-517 QNQIKEQAISSGL
+517 QNQIEAQAISSRL
-530 NIASDIVSNTKISKE
+530 HIAADVVSNTTVSTE
-545 IKTEHLYDFTN
+545 IKAEHLYDFTN

-633 EGFNKT
+633 DGFNKT
-639 LSEQINAI
+639 LNEQINAI

-655 DAAKKKEADEA
+655 ETAKKKEAEEA

-736 MVKVIAAINK
+736 MIKVIAAINK

-806 IKQDLPTILYI
+806 IKQGLPTILYI

-830 KDLDKAGNYFND
+830 KDLDKAGNYFDD

>member
-1 MATILDIDLTNSPF
+1 MATILDIDLTNSPG
-15 NSYDFFSNKKIA
+15 NSYDFFSNKKMS

-61 MVQFD
+61 IVQFD
-66 DTLPYTK
+66 DTLPYSK

-86 TELEDAKSWVDAL
+86 TELKDAESWVNAL
-99 QSEINKVNSELAE
+99 QTEINKVNSELTE
-112 YKDQYEEAKK
+112 YQDQYEEAKK
-122 QDPHSDLTKNLKQ
+122 QDPHSALTTNLKQ
-135 IIKNCKEDLND
+135 IVKNYKEQLND
-146 LNTDYSKYKKITQT
+146 LNTEFSKYKKITQT

-169 KFLND
+169 NFYND
-174 LIKYGGKKT
+174 LTKYGEKKA
-183 ITRIEEFGS
+183 ITRVDEFGNV
-192 TEEAEQVDLDNLDI
+192 EEAEKVDLDNLDI
-206 NQAPGMAISG
+206 NQAPGMEISG
-216 AITEAVTQYLEVTI
+216 AITDAVTQYLEVTI

-245 GINQETLGI
+245 GINQETLGM
-254 AKSILNLMDSALF
+254 AQSILNLMDSTLF

-279 IQMLPSAKVAIGS
+279 IQMLPSAKIAIGS
-292 ICTSLKDIYI
+292 ICTSLKDMYI

-317 DAITNLPSM
+317 DAITNLPSI

-332 ALNLLMNTIW
+332 AQELLMNTIW
-342 IMINEQ
+342 VMINEQ

-354 HTLPELYYMCSDYIH
+354 YTLPELYYMCSDYIH
-369 KYKAWKEARKEKKRR
+369 KYKAWKEARKEQKRR
-384 KKEKKEQ
+384 KKEQEEQ
-391 EKREKEKEKET
+391 EKET
-402 GIQHSSGNTV
+402 GIQHSSGGTV
-412 STKINVDIDPDI
+412 SSKINVDVDPDI
-424 IKQSLMDELARAS
+424 IKQSLMDELSRAS

-472 EGIDSFEDFMNM
+472 DGIDSFEDFMDM
-484 LIEMGIDSDG
+484 LVEMGLDSDG

-530 NIASDIVSNTKISKE
+530 HIAADVVSNTTVSTE
-545 IKTEHLYDFTN
+545 IKAEHLYDFTN

-633 EGFNKT
+633 DGFNKT
-639 LSEQINAI
+639 LNEQINAI

-655 DAAKKKEADEA
+655 ETAKKKEAEEA

-736 MVKVIAAINK
+736 MIKVIAAINK

-817 DQDAITEQRNVMK
+817 DQDAITEQRNAMK
-830 KDLDKAGNYFND
+830 KDLDKAGNYFDD

>member
-1 MATILDIDLTNSPF
+1 MATILDIDLTNSPG
-15 NSYDFFSNKKIA
+15 NSYDFFSNKKMS

-61 MVQFD
+61 IVQFD
-66 DTLPYTK
+66 DTLPYSK

-86 TELEDAKSWVDAL
+86 TELKDAESWVNAL
-99 QSEINKVNSELAE
+99 QTEINKVNSELTE
-112 YKDQYEEAKK
+112 YQDQYEEAKK
-122 QDPHSDLTKNLKQ
+122 QDPHSALTTNLKQ
-135 IIKNCKEDLND
+135 IVKNYKEQLND
-146 LNTDYSKYKKITQT
+146 LNTEFSKYKKITQT

-169 KFLND
+169 NFYND
-174 LIKYGGKKT
+174 LTKYGEKKA
-183 ITRIEEFGS
+183 ITRVDEFGNV
-192 TEEAEQVDLDNLDI
+192 EEAEQVDLDNLDI
-206 NQAPGMAISG
+206 NQTPGMEISG
-216 AITEAVTQYLEVTI
+216 AITDAVTQYLEVTI

-245 GINQETLGI
+245 GINQETLGM
-254 AKSILNLMDSALF
+254 AQSILNLMDSTLF

-279 IQMLPSAKVAIGS
+279 IQMLPSAKIAIGS
-292 ICTSLKDIYI
+292 ICTSLKDMYI

-317 DAITNLPSM
+317 DAITNLPSI

-332 ALNLLMNTIW
+332 AQELLMNTIW
-342 IMINEQ
+342 VMINEQ

-354 HTLPELYYMCSDYIH
+354 YTLPELYYMCSDYIH
-369 KYKAWKEARKEKKRR
+369 KYKAWKEARKEQKRR
-384 KKEKKEQ
+384 KKEQEEQ
-391 EKREKEKEKET
+391 EKET
-402 GIQHSSGNTV
+402 GIQHSSGGTV
-412 STKINVDIDPDI
+412 SSKINVDVDPDI
-424 IKQSLMDELARAS
+424 IKQSLMDELSLAS

-466 DLDVLS
+466 DLDVLTD
-472 EGIDSFEDFMNM
+472 GIDSFEDFMDM
-484 LIEMGIDSDG
+484 LVEMGLDSDG

-517 QNQIKEQAISSGL
+517 QNQIEAQAISSGL
-530 NIASDIVSNTKISKE
+530 HIASDIVSNTTVSTERKA
-545 IKTEHLYDFTN
+545 EHLYDFTN

-633 EGFNKT
+633 DGFNKT
-639 LSEQINAI
+639 LNEQINAI

-655 DAAKKKEADEA
+655 ETAKKKEAEEA

-736 MVKVIAAINK
+736 MIKVIAAINK

-798 NAKSNYEI
+798 NVKSNYEI

-817 DQDAITEQRNVMK
+817 DQDAITEQRNAMK
-830 KDLDKAGNYFND
+830 KDLDKAGNYFDD

>member
-1 MATILDIDLTNSPF
+1 MATILDIDLTNSPG
-15 NSYDFFSNKKIA
+15 NSYDFFSNKKMS

-61 MVQFD
+61 IVQFD
-66 DTLPYTK
+66 DTLPYSK

-86 TELEDAKSWVDAL
+86 TELKDAESWVNAL
-99 QSEINKVNSELAE
+99 QTEINKVNSELTE
-112 YKDQYEEAKK
+112 YQDQYEEAKK
-122 QDPHSDLTKNLKQ
+122 QDPHSALTTNLKQ
-135 IIKNCKEDLND
+135 IVKNYKEQLND
-146 LNTDYSKYKKITQT
+146 LNTEFSKYKKITQT

-169 KFLND
+169 NFYND
-174 LIKYGGKKT
+174 LTKYGEKKA
-183 ITRIEEFGS
+183 ITRVDEFGNV
-192 TEEAEQVDLDNLDI
+192 EEAEKVDLDNLDI
-206 NQAPGMAISG
+206 NQAPGMEISG
-216 AITEAVTQYLEVTI
+216 AITDAVTQYLEVTI

-245 GINQETLGI
+245 GINQETLGM
-254 AKSILNLMDSALF
+254 AQSILNLMDSTLF

-279 IQMLPSAKVAIGS
+279 IQMLPSAKIAIGS
-292 ICTSLKDIYI
+292 ICTSLKDMYI

-317 DAITNLPSM
+317 DAITNLPSI

-332 ALNLLMNTIW
+332 AQELLMNTIW
-342 IMINEQ
+342 VMINEQ

-354 HTLPELYYMCSDYIH
+354 YTLPELYYMCSDYIH
-369 KYKAWKEARKEKKRR
+369 KYKAWKEARKEQKRR
-384 KKEKKEQ
+384 KKEQEEQ
-391 EKREKEKEKET
+391 EKET
-402 GIQHSSGNTV
+402 GIQHSSGGTV
-412 STKINVDIDPDI
+412 SSKINVDVDPDI
-424 IKQSLMDELARAS
+424 IKQSLMDELSRAS

-466 DLDVLS
+466 DLDVLTD
-472 EGIDSFEDFMNM
+472 GIDSFEDFMDM
-484 LIEMGIDSDG
+484 LVEMGLDSDG

-517 QNQIKEQAISSGL
+517 QNQIEAQAISSGL
-530 NIASDIVSNTKISKE
+530 HIAADIVSNTTVSTERKA
-545 IKTEHLYDFTN
+545 EHLYDFTN

-633 EGFNKT
+633 DGFNKT
-639 LSEQINAI
+639 LNEQINAI

-655 DAAKKKEADEA
+655 ETAKKKEAEEA

-736 MVKVIAAINK
+736 MIKVIAAINK

-817 DQDAITEQRNVMK
+817 DQDAITEQRNAMK
-830 KDLDKAGNYFND
+830 KDLDKAGNYFDD

>member
-1 MATILDIDLTNSPF
+1 MATILDIDLTNSPG
-15 NSYDFFSNKKIA
+15 NSYDFFSNKKMS

-61 MVQFD
+61 IVQFD
-66 DTLPYTK
+66 DTLPYSK
-73 KVETAQLRIEYYK
+73 KVETAKLRIEYYK
-86 TELEDAKSWVDAL
+86 TELKDAESWVNAL
-99 QSEINKVNSELAE
+99 QTEINKVNSELTE
-112 YKDQYEEAKK
+112 YQDQYEEAKK
-122 QDPHSDLTKNLKQ
+122 QDPHSALTTNLKQ
-135 IIKNCKEDLND
+135 IVKNYKEQLND
-146 LNTDYSKYKKITQT
+146 LNTDFSKYKKITQT

-169 KFLND
+169 NFYND
-174 LIKYGGKKT
+174 LTKYGEKKA
-183 ITRIEEFGS
+183 ITRVDEFGNV
-192 TEEAEQVDLDNLDI
+192 EEAEKVDLDNLDI
-206 NQAPGMAISG
+206 NQAPGMEISG
-216 AITEAVTQYLEVTI
+216 AITDAVTQYLEVTI

-245 GINQETLGI
+245 GINQETLGM
-254 AKSILNLMDSALF
+254 AQSILNLMDSALF

-279 IQMLPSAKVAIGS
+279 IQMLPSAKIAIGS
-292 ICTSLKDIYI
+292 ICTSLKDMYI

-317 DAITNLPSM
+317 DAITNLPSI

-332 ALNLLMNTIW
+332 AQELLMNTIW
-342 IMINEQ
+342 VMINEQ

-354 HTLPELYYMCSDYIH
+354 YTLPELYYMCSDYIH
-369 KYKAWKEARKEKKRR
+369 KYKAWKEARKEQKRR
-384 KKEKKEQ
+384 KKEQEEQ
-391 EKREKEKEKET
+391 EKET
-402 GIQHSSGNTV
+402 GIQHSSGGTV
-412 STKINVDIDPDI
+412 SSKINVDVDPDI
-424 IKQSLMDELARAS
+424 IKQSLMDELSRAS

-466 DLDVLS
+466 DLDVLTD
-472 EGIDSFEDFMNM
+472 GIDSFEDFMDM
-484 LIEMGIDSDG
+484 LVEMGLDSDG

-517 QNQIKEQAISSGL
+517 QNQIEAQAISSGL
-530 NIASDIVSNTKISKE
+530 HIAADVVSNTTVSTE
-545 IKTEHLYDFTN
+545 IKAEHLYDFTN

-633 EGFNKT
+633 DGFNKT
-639 LSEQINAI
+639 LNEQINAI

-655 DAAKKKEADEA
+655 ETAKKKEAEEA

-736 MVKVIAAINK
+736 MIKVIAAINK

-806 IKQDLPTILYI
+806 IKQGLPTILYI
-817 DQDAITEQRNVMK
+817 DQDAITEQRNAMK
-830 KDLDKAGNYFND
+830 KDLDKAGNYFDD